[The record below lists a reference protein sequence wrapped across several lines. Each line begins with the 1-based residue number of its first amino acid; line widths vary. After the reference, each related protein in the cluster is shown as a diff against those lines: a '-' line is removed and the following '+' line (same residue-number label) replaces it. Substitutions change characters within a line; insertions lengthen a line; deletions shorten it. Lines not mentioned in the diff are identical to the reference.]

1 MKRLLLPLVL
11 MMVVQVAKAQS
22 GCDAISSLPYYND
35 FENEPHYS
43 IGGTSMWNAF
53 PGCWTRINDG
63 SSSAYYP
70 YITNER
76 ENVINGNKS
85 MSFQH
90 YSSSN
95 YARNEYAVL
104 PAVETDLL
112 GPMANLHISFY
123 AKGTVLSA
131 PFPMF
136 IVGVMDTPDDTS
148 TFVPIDTVYLTLN
161 ATLYSVSFANY
172 TGTGRYVAFRCPRI
186 PSQFGAFLDD
196 VYLTDQWCEPPANLS
211 AIASHNEVSLN
222 WEGNGGSSFTIVL
235 NNNTVTGVTDTFY
248 TFTGLTENTVYEYAV
263 ATECGGLNSP
273 WLRGSIRTECHPLT
287 YDDLPY
293 TEDFEAYSYGYHV
306 YDISP
311 CWHKGDSRPTYNNYP
326 YPVNCVVDNDTV
338 GLSMGSS
345 STAYEWAAL
354 QRVDDD
360 VQVENLELDFLI
372 VRSTQTNTI
381 SRLIVGVVSD
391 ILAFEQ
397 SGLQTFVPVDT
408 IDVSSEA
415 INSIHPVAV
424 RFENY
429 TGSGKYITFL
439 APQLSDSLPSST
451 YNSFI
456 IDNVVLKVANPC
468 PTPQHVRITHITHN
482 NVSATWDGVEADSCL
497 VLIGTPGADISTFTP
512 YYVQGNSGT
521 FYSLTPNTDYIL
533 MVQADCESGLSDPSY
548 PVRFHTLCSPLNTLP
563 FMEDFESVVGID
575 GNYSRVNNLPSCWLY
590 YNTGYPL
597 NVSGGPIVYTDNPYT
612 VYSDQSYV
620 YSGVNSML
628 FNGMNQYAIMP
639 LTDASTYPLSNLQVS
654 FWTKSLRVNTSGRTA
669 YVTVG
674 VMSDPRDTSTFVP
687 IRRVTISGSML
698 FERFTIGFANYDG
711 PHGHV
716 AFKSESSS
724 MFVFDDVVLEEIP
737 NRCPSISAIDTIVTA
752 SAARLTWDFNTEFGT
767 PTSFEV
773 SYRNVED
780 TTLTTV
786 VTTVPEVLLTGL
798 AADSSY
804 WVSVA
809 AECGGLNGGAD
820 TIVIR
825 TQELPCISWDTI
837 ARVVDTIVLGIPGT
851 ATSTMYPVYAGA
863 PFSIVQ
869 HLFLASEI
877 PATGPTT
884 ITGIGFDYAD
894 NQPYQL
900 GNCAIYLSH
909 NPNIDLSGVTN
920 PNLIGGGELV
930 FSGTLSF
937 TTEGWNYIPFN
948 QGTFEYDGTSNL
960 CVTITRSSGVA
971 VPSPRPFR
979 QESTPDRIMTRWAT
993 RPNNYVSYGMGT
1005 FDLDMRSNTRL
1016 ITGGQDVFC
1025 TGWATCIPPV
1035 TLVDTSVTGIVKLL
1049 WIPGYHEASWDVD
1062 YRLAN
1067 PADTGEWVNVAT
1079 ETTATEYLFS
1089 IADLE
1094 PGSIYEYRVTANCT
1108 DTLLSSSVTITTPCI
1123 PLSIPFH
1130 YGFEGL
1136 PVGGGSVPA
1145 DIHCWHHL
1153 NDVSFQHAHPVISS
1167 GAHTGNR
1174 GLGFGVSASTYFCNY
1189 QAIVLPP
1196 VDTSIDAINALYLNF
1211 WARSSTRN
1219 DDPVLIVGVMTN
1231 PNDINTFQTVDSVF
1245 IDPAIR
1251 VWDRYEVSFENY
1263 SGNGQYIAIRANRPS
1278 LADWTATIDDITIG
1292 YEPMCRRVDNIRFRD
1307 VTTDSATVYWTRGGS
1322 ETAWELSI
1330 GDSIYYITDTVFNI
1344 HGLEA
1349 DSVYTVSIRAI
1360 CGAGDTSSYWSS
1372 SFHTPCYLLSTL
1384 PLINDFENTP
1394 HYERPTTSYVE
1405 AFPTCWRR
1413 VNDIPSNN
1421 NTNGRPYNRHNGT
1434 SGIHGDNSMYWE
1446 LSYEYNNFFVVLP
1459 PVDKGAY
1466 NIRDLYLMFYARTM
1480 GSNESIGSYI
1490 IGVMDHDGDTANFV
1504 PIDTIT
1510 ITYTAA
1516 LYTVSFANY
1525 SGPGNYIAIRS
1536 QRSNYEHEQL
1546 LDDVVLTNQLCY
1558 PVAHLRASSTDT
1570 SVTLVWSPEGNNS
1583 FTAVLGNDTVRG
1595 ITDTFYTFHP
1605 LASNTLYNYAVAAEC
1620 TGFNGLFQTG
1630 SIQTECP
1637 PLTYDDL
1644 PFREDFESY
1653 AYGYEEDINPC
1664 WRRGSV
1670 PSRISSRPHATHT
1683 YIGEDTVGFN
1693 MSSGSN
1699 NYRWAALPR
1708 LDTSIDI
1715 TELEVNFLIERPG
1728 SGVSPIPYSRL
1739 IVGVAEDVTWFSG
1752 YLPAASMEHSVPSHA
1767 YTYSGFVPVDTVDLS
1782 DEPVASLHSVTVRF
1796 VNYTGS
1802 GRYIV
1807 FYTPSPGSDT
1817 LPSNGFDLDNIEL
1830 RLSRPCPTPEHV
1842 RVTHVTADSVFATWD
1857 CGLHPCGADGNANP
1871 DQWLVYVGAP
1881 GFDIG
1886 SVEPQIFY
1894 DNNAFIGGLNPN
1906 SDYELVVVASCGGSE
1921 GYSSYPEPFHT
1932 LCSPLAALPFVEDFE
1947 SVNGIPSYATY
1958 SPENTLPECWLYY
1971 NDCYGRGPWVHNDA
1985 TYAHG
1990 GTNAMRFHAPCS
2002 SSDQLAIMPLTDSTR
2017 YPVSSLQVSFWMRT
2031 AHFYYNSFIVVGVM
2045 SDPTDTATF
2054 VAVDTARIVSLSDYS
2069 HHIVRLNRYFGP
2081 HGHVAFMAP
2090 HDIPQTNRPYID
2102 DIVLDELPCAP
2113 AEELRA
2119 VYASL
2124 DSLTIAWSDTS
2135 RSSTLWHVEYDT
2147 VDFIPGTSNRSGA
2160 GGMVTVGCGEGEID
2174 SSMLVRH
2181 HTSLTLTGL
2190 DSGTVY
2196 HIYVYP
2202 SCFDSVVA
2210 RHVAAATLA
2219 MPPDSLP
2226 FSGGFSGDGSSGW
2239 NLING
2244 NQHNRWMVGNAT
2256 GHPGRSLYISDNG
2269 ASNNYSG
2276 SASTVF
2282 ASYALRFDTVGD
2294 YAYGFDW
2301 KCNGEVHFDYLR
2313 AAIVPAYTVL
2323 TPGHLSGFDE
2333 NEVPEGGI
2341 DLDNHNQLNLSTT
2354 WQNQSGTFHIAT
2366 PGNYLLVFMWH
2377 NNLGGYHQTPAA
2389 IDNII
2394 IEPSNGLLPRPFH
2407 IVSVVASNAEYG
2419 TVTGGGLY
2427 YRGDTATLTATPHE
2441 NYLFAQWN
2449 DGDTTNPRSL
2459 IVTGDTS
2466 LMAIFQQAVSID
2478 VAHLVDCKVYP
2489 NPTDGKVIVVTSDH
2503 LVAAYLTDMLGRR
2516 EDLKFTAAGNG
2527 DYFLDVTS
2535 CSPAVYLLTII
2546 TADGGRHTV
2555 RLLKN
2560 NGK

>member
-1 MKRLLLPLVL
+1 MKRILLSFVLVL
-11 MMVVQVAKAQS
+11 LTSLVTQAQS
-22 GCDAISSLPYYND
+22 GCETINSLPYYND

-63 SSSAYYP
+63 TSSAYYP
-70 YITNER
+70 YITNEI
-76 ENVINGNKS
+76 ENVINGSKS

-104 PAVETDLL
+104 PPVETNLL
-112 GPMANLHISFY
+112 GPIANLHISFY
-123 AKGTVLSA
+123 AKGSVLSA

-136 IVGVMDTPDDTS
+136 IVGVMGSPDDTS
-148 TFVPIDTVYLTLN
+148 SFVPVDTVFLTLN
-161 ATLYSVSFANY
+161 ASLYSVSFASY
-172 TGTGRYVAFRCPRI
+172 TDTGRYIAFRCPRI

-211 AIASHNEVSLN
+211 AIASHNKVSLS

-235 NNNTVTGVTDTFY
+235 NNNTVAGVTDTFY
-248 TFTGLTENTVYEYAV
+248 TFSGLTENTVYEYSV
-263 ATECGGLNSP
+263 AAECDGPTSP
-273 WLRGSIRTECHPLT
+273 WLRGSIRTECRPLG
-287 YDDLPY
+287 YVDLPY

-311 CWHKGDSRPTYNNYP
+311 CWRKGDSRPTVNYP

-345 STAYEWAAL
+345 STVYEWAAL
-354 QRVDDD
+354 QRVDDSVD
-360 VQVENLELDFLI
+360 VSNLELDFLI

-381 SRLIVGVVSD
+381 SRLVVGVVSD
-391 ILAFEQ
+391 ILALEQ

-408 IDVSSEA
+408 IDVSNAA

-424 RFENY
+424 RFANY

-439 APQLSDSLPSST
+439 APQLPDSLST
-451 YNSFI
+451 SISNSFI

-468 PTPQHVRITHITHN
+468 PTPQHVRVTHLSHN
-482 NVSATWDGVEADSCL
+482 SVSATWEGVDQADSNL

-512 YYVQGNSGT
+512 HYVHGNSITVNG
-521 FYSLTPNTDYIL
+521 LNPNTDYEL
-533 MVQADCESGLSDPSY
+533 LVEADCESGLSDPSY
-548 PVRFHTLCSPLNTLP
+548 PVRFHTLCAPLNSLP
-563 FMEDFESVVGID
+563 FTEDFEDVVGID
-575 GNYSRVNNLPSCWLY
+575 GNYSRVNNLPPCWLY

-612 VYSDQSYV
+612 VYADQSYV
-620 YSGVNSML
+620 YGGLNSML
-628 FNGMNQYAIMP
+628 FSGMNQYAIMP
-639 LTDASTYPLSNLQVS
+639 LTNAYTYPLSYLQVS
-654 FWTKSLRVNTSGRTA
+654 FWAKSLRVNNSPRVA

-674 VMSDPRDTSTFVP
+674 VMSDPTDTSTFVP

-716 AFKSESSS
+716 ALKSESSN
-724 MFVFDDVVLEEIP
+724 MFVVDDIVLEEIP
-737 NRCPSISAIDTIVTA
+737 NRCPSISAIHTIVTA
-752 SAARLTWDFNTEFGT
+752 SAARLTWDYNTEFGT
-767 PTSFEV
+767 PTSFEIN
-773 SYRNVED
+773 YRNVED

-786 VTTVPEVLLTGL
+786 VTYEPALLITGL
-798 AADSSY
+798 VPDSSY

-809 AECGGLNGGAD
+809 AECGGLNGEAD

-825 TQELPCISWDTI
+825 TQELPCISWDTA
-837 ARVVDTIVLGIPGT
+837 ARAVDTIVLGNPGT
-851 ATSTMYPVYAGA
+851 ETSAMYPVYAGA

-909 NPNIDLSGVTN
+909 SPNTDLSGVTN

-930 FSGTLSF
+930 FTGTLSF

-948 QGTFEYDGTSNL
+948 QGAFEYDGTSNL
-960 CVTITRSSGVA
+960 SVTITRSSGVA

-993 RPNNYVSYGMGT
+993 RPNNYVSYGLGT
-1005 FDLDMRSNTRL
+1005 FDLDKRSNTRL
-1016 ITGGQDVFC
+1016 ITGGQDVYC
-1025 TGWATCIPPV
+1025 TGRATCIPPV
-1035 TLVDTSVTGIVKLL
+1035 TLVDTSVTGIVRLL

-1062 YRLAN
+1062 YRLVN

-1079 ETTATEYLFS
+1079 ETTVTEHLFS

-1130 YGFEGL
+1130 YGFEGQ

-1145 DIHCWHHL
+1145 NIHCWHHL

-1174 GLGFGVSASTYFCNY
+1174 GLGFGVSVATQFCNY

-1196 VDTSIDAINALYLNF
+1196 VDTGIDAINALYLNF

-1231 PNDINTFQTVDSVF
+1231 PNDINTFQAVDSVF
-1245 IDPAIR
+1245 IDPAVR

-1263 SGNGQYIAIRANRPS
+1263 NGDGQYIAIRANRPS
-1278 LADWTATIDDITIG
+1278 LADWTATIDDITIS

-1322 ETAWELSI
+1322 ESAWELTI
-1330 GDSIYYITDTVFNI
+1330 GDSIYYLTDTLFNI

-1349 DSVYTVSIRAI
+1349 DTVYTVSIRAI
-1360 CGAGDTSSYWSS
+1360 CGVGDTSSYWSS

-1394 HYERPTTSYVE
+1394 YYSLHNTSYVE
-1405 AFPTCWRR
+1405 AFPDCWRR
-1413 VNDIPSNN
+1413 VNDLPSNN
-1421 NTNGRPYNRHNGT
+1421 SYNGRPYNRHNGT

-1446 LSYEYNNFFVVLP
+1446 LTTEYKNLYVVLP

-1466 NIRDLYLMFYARTM
+1466 NIHDLYLMFYARTL
-1480 GSNESIGSYI
+1480 SNSDIRGSYI

-1504 PIDTIT
+1504 AVDTIT
-1510 ITYTAA
+1510 PTFDAA

-1525 SGPGNYIAIRS
+1525 SGTGNYIAIRGS
-1536 QRSNYEHEQL
+1536 VPSYGRELL

-1558 PVAHLRASSTDT
+1558 PISHLRASCTDT
-1570 SVTLVWSPEGNNS
+1570 SVTLVWSPEGNSS

-1595 ITDTFYTFHP
+1595 ITDTFYTYHP

-1620 TGFNGLFQTG
+1620 IGFTGIFQTG
-1630 SIQTECP
+1630 SIKTECP
-1637 PLTYDDL
+1637 PLTMDDI
-1644 PFREDFESY
+1644 PYFEDFESY
-1653 AYGYEEDINPC
+1653 EYGYQNSISPC

-1670 PSRISSRPHATHT
+1670 PATASSIPHATHL
-1683 YIGEDTVGFN
+1683 YIGEDTVGLVF
-1693 MSSGSN
+1693 SSSSH

-1708 LDTSIDI
+1708 LDNSIDI
-1715 TELEVNFLIERPG
+1715 TQLELNFLIQRPG
-1728 SGVSPIPYSRL
+1728 SGYSPIPSTHL
-1739 IVGVAEDVTWFSG
+1739 IVGVAEDVTWYSG
-1752 YLPAASMEHSVPSHA
+1752 DLPAASMEITVPSYS
-1767 YTYSGFVPVDTVDLS
+1767 YTYSGLVPVDTIDLS
-1782 DEPVASLHSVTVRF
+1782 DEPVSSLHSISVRF
-1796 VNYTGS
+1796 ENYNGS

-1807 FYTPSPGSDT
+1807 FYTPSPESGM
-1817 LPSNGFDLDNIEL
+1817 PNNGFYLDNITL
-1830 RLSRPCPTPEHV
+1830 RMAVTCPTVQNV
-1842 RVTHVTADSVFATWD
+1842 RVTGTTADSVFATWS
-1857 CGLHPCGADGNANP
+1857 GTAGADS
-1871 DQWLVYVGAP
+1871 WMVYIGEP
-1881 GFDIG
+1881 GFEIG
-1886 SVEPQIFY
+1886 SVPPHVVN
-1894 DNNAFIGGLNPN
+1894 DTMARIGGLNPN
-1906 SDYELVVVASCGGSE
+1906 TDYEVIVVASCGGNE
-1921 GYSSYPEPFHT
+1921 GYPSYPEQFHT
-1932 LCSPLAALPFVEDFE
+1932 LCSPLTTLPFVEGFE
-1947 SVNGIPSYATY
+1947 SVEGIPSYSTY
-1958 SPENTLPECWLYY
+1958 SSENTLPECWLRH
-1971 NDCYGRGPWVHNDA
+1971 NTGWAGEYGGAPLVHNDS
-1985 TYAHG
+1985 TYAHSG
-1990 GTNAMRFHAPCS
+1990 SKAMRFHTANISPEC
-2002 SSDQLAIMPLTDSTR
+2002 SDQYAIMPLTDSTLF
-2017 YPVSSLQVSFWMRT
+2017 PVSSLQVSFWMRT

-2045 SDPTDTATF
+2045 SDPTDTNTF
-2054 VAVDTARIVSLSDYS
+2054 IAVDTARIASLSDYS
-2069 HHIVRLNRYFGP
+2069 HHTVRLNRYVGP
-2081 HGHVAFMAP
+2081 HGHVAFKAP
-2090 HDIPQTNRPYID
+2090 YHSPVNRPYID

-2113 AEELRA
+2113 AEELHA

-2124 DSLTIAWSDTS
+2124 DSLTVAWSDTS
-2135 RSSTLWHVEYDT
+2135 RNSTLWHIEYDT
-2147 VDFIPGTSNRSGA
+2147 VDFIPGTSSRSGA

-2190 DSGTVY
+2190 TSGTAY
-2196 HIYVYP
+2196 YIYVYP
-2202 SCFDSVVA
+2202 SCFDSVIA
-2210 RHVAAATLA
+2210 RCVVAATLSVA
-2219 MPPDSLP
+2219 PDTLP
-2226 FSGGFSGDGSSGW
+2226 CSGGFDGDNSDGW
-2239 NLING
+2239 TLING
-2244 NQHNRWMVGNAT
+2244 DQRNYWMIGSAT
-2256 GHPGRSLYISDNG
+2256 GHPGRSLYITDNG
-2269 ASNNYSG
+2269 SSNNYSG
-2276 SASTVF
+2276 QSSTVF
-2282 ASYALRFDTVGD
+2282 ATYTIRFDTVGD
-2294 YAYGFDW
+2294 YSYSFDW
-2301 KCNGEVHFDYLR
+2301 KCNGELHYDYFR
-2313 AAIVPAYTVL
+2313 VAIVPAYTVL
-2323 TPGHLSGFDE
+2323 TPGSQSGFDDVD
-2333 NEVPEGGI
+2333 VPEGGI
-2341 DLDNHNQLNLSTT
+2341 ALDNNNSLSQSTT
-2354 WQNQSGTFHIAT
+2354 WQNMSGTFHIAD

-2377 NNLGGYHQTPAA
+2377 NNLGGYHQAPAA
-2389 IDNII
+2389 VDNIV
-2394 IEPSNGLLPRPFH
+2394 IEPSGSLPPPPRH
-2407 IVSVVASNAEYG
+2407 VVAVTVNDAEYG

-2427 YRGDTATLTATPHE
+2427 NYGDTAILTATPYE
-2441 NYLFAQWN
+2441 DYLFTQWS

-2459 IVTGDTS
+2459 VVTGDTL
-2466 LMAIFQQAVSID
+2466 LMAIFQQREGID
-2478 VAHLVDCKVYP
+2478 VVGMEDCMVYP
-2489 NPTDGKVIVVTSDH
+2489 NPTNGKLTIVTADR

-2516 EDLKFTAAGNG
+2516 EEVPLSDTGNG
-2527 DYFLDVTS
+2527 GYSIDITS
-2535 CSPAVYLLTII
+2535 CPNAVYLLTIV
-2546 TADGGRHTV
+2546 TADGGQHTV
-2555 RLLKN
+2555 RLLKHN
-2560 NGK
+2560 NKK

>member
-1 MKRLLLPLVL
+1 MKRLLLPLFL
-11 MMVVQVAKAQS
+11 MMVAQVAKAQL
-22 GCDAISSLPYYND
+22 GCETISSLPYYND

-53 PGCWTRINDG
+53 PECWTRINDG
-63 SSSAYYP
+63 TSSAYYP

-76 ENVINGNKS
+76 ENVINGSKS

-90 YSSSN
+90 YG
-95 YARNEYAVL
+95 YANNEYAVL
-104 PAVETDLL
+104 PAVETNLL
-112 GPMANLHISFY
+112 GPISNLHISFY

-136 IVGVMDTPDDTS
+136 IVGVMDSPDDTS
-148 TFVPIDTVYLTLN
+148 TFVPVDTVYLTLN

-172 TGTGRYVAFRCPRI
+172 TDTGRYIAFRCPRI

-196 VYLTDQWCEPPANLS
+196 VYLTDQWCQPPANPTVT
-211 AIASHNEVSLN
+211 ASHNAVSLS

-235 NNNTVTGVTDTFY
+235 NSNIVAGVTDTFY
-248 TFTGLTENTVYEYAV
+248 TFSGLTENTEYEYAV
-263 ATECGGLNSP
+263 AAECGGETSP
-273 WLRGSIRTECHPLT
+273 WLRGSIRTECRPLSHV
-287 YDDLPY
+287 DLPY

-306 YDISP
+306 WDISP
-311 CWHKGDSRPTYNNYP
+311 CWRKGDSRPTVNYP

-354 QRVDDD
+354 PRVDDD
-360 VQVENLELDFLI
+360 VQVENLEFDFLI
-372 VRSTQTNTI
+372 IRSTQTNYI
-381 SRLIVGVVSD
+381 SRLVVGVVSD

-408 IDVSSEA
+408 IDVSNEA

-429 TGSGKYITFL
+429 SDSGKYITFL
-439 APQLSDSLPSST
+439 APQLPDSLPSST
-451 YNSFI
+451 NNSFI

-468 PTPQHVRITHITHN
+468 PSPQHVSITHTTHN
-482 NVSATWDGVEADSCL
+482 SVSVIWDGVVGSDSNL
-497 VLIGTPGADISTFTP
+497 VLIGTPGADISSFTLH
-512 YYVQGNSGT
+512 YVHGNSITVNGL
-521 FYSLTPNTDYIL
+521 SPNTEYEL
-533 MVQADCESGLSDPSY
+533 LVQADCREGLSDPSY
-548 PVRFHTLCSPLNTLP
+548 PVRFHTLCAPLATLP
-563 FMEDFESVVGID
+563 FMEDFESVNGID
-575 GNYSRVNNLPSCWLY
+575 GTYSRVNNLPPCWLY

-620 YSGVNSML
+620 YSGANSML

-639 LTDASTYPLSNLQVS
+639 LTDASAHPLSSLQVS
-654 FWTKSLRVNTSGRTA
+654 FWTKSLRVNNSGRTA

-674 VMSDPRDTSTFVP
+674 VMSDPSDTSTFVP
-687 IRRVTISGSML
+687 IRNVTVSGAML
-698 FERFTIGFANYDG
+698 FERFTIGFANYEG

-716 AFKSESSS
+716 ALKSESSN
-724 MFVFDDVVLEEIP
+724 MFVVDDIVLEEIP
-737 NRCPSISAIDTIVTA
+737 NRCPPISAIHTIATA
-752 SAARLTWDFNTEFGT
+752 SAARLTWEFNTEFGT

-773 SYRNVED
+773 NYRNVED
-780 TTLTTV
+780 TFLTTV
-786 VTTVPEVLLTGL
+786 VTYEPEMLLTGL
-798 AADSSY
+798 APDSSY
-804 WVSVA
+804 WLSVT
-809 AECGGLNGGAD
+809 AECGGLNGDAD
-820 TIVIR
+820 TIVFR
-825 TQELPCISWDTI
+825 TQGLPCSSWDTI
-837 ARVVDTIVLGIPGT
+837 ARSADTLVLGNPGT
-851 ATSTMYPVYAGA
+851 ATNTQYPVCANA

-884 ITGIGFDYAD
+884 LTGIGFDYAD
-894 NQPYQL
+894 NQPYQI
-900 GNCAIYLSH
+900 GNCEIYLYHS
-909 NPNIDLSGVTN
+909 PSTDLSNVTN
-920 PNLIGGGELV
+920 PNLIVMGQPV
-930 FSGTLSF
+930 FTGTLGF

-948 QGTFEYDGTSNL
+948 QGTFEYDGISNL
-960 CVTITRSSGVA
+960 CVVITKNNGVA
-971 VPSPRPFR
+971 IPTPRSFR
-979 QESTPDRIMTRWAT
+979 QENTPDRIVTRWAG
-993 RPNNYVSYGMGT
+993 RPNSNVSYSLGT
-1005 FDLDMRSNTRL
+1005 TNLNMRSNTRL
-1016 ITGGQDVFC
+1016 ITGGQDIYC
-1025 TGWATCIPPV
+1025 TGRATCIPPV
-1035 TLVDTSVTGIVKLL
+1035 TLVDTSVAGIVRLL
-1049 WIPGYHEASWDVD
+1049 WIPGYHETSWDVD
-1062 YRLAN
+1062 YRLVN
-1067 PADTGEWVNVAT
+1067 PTDTGEWVNVAT
-1079 ETTATEYLFS
+1079 ETTATEHLFS
-1089 IADLE
+1089 VADLE
-1094 PGSIYEYRVTANCT
+1094 PGSIYELRVTANCT
-1108 DTLLSSSVTITTPCI
+1108 DTLLSSSVTVTTPCI

-1136 PVGGGSVPA
+1136 PTGSNTVPA
-1145 DIHCWHHL
+1145 NIHCWHHL
-1153 NDVSFQHAHPVISS
+1153 NDATTYNGHPVISS

-1174 GLGFGVSASTYFCNY
+1174 GLGFGVSASMYYCNY

-1196 VDTSIDAINALYLNF
+1196 VDVSIDAINALYLNF
-1211 WARSSTRN
+1211 WAKSSTRN

-1231 PNDINTFQTVDSVF
+1231 PNDINTFQAVDSVF

-1263 SGNGQYIAIRANRPS
+1263 NGDGQYIAIRANRPS

-1292 YEPMCRRVDNIRFRD
+1292 YEPMCRRVGNIRFRD

-1322 ETAWELSI
+1322 ETAWELTI
-1330 GDSIYYITDTVFNI
+1330 GDSIYYLTDTVFNI

-1349 DSVYTVSIRAI
+1349 DTVYTVSIRAI

-1372 SFHTPCYLLSTL
+1372 SFHTPCYLLSNL

-1394 HYERPTTSYVE
+1394 YYSLHTTSYVE
-1405 AFPTCWRR
+1405 AFPTCWKR
-1413 VNDIPSNN
+1413 VNDLPSNN
-1421 NTNGRPYNRHNGT
+1421 SYNGRPYNRHNGT

-1446 LSYEYNNFFVVLP
+1446 LTTEYKNLYVVLP

-1466 NIRDLYLMFYARTM
+1466 NIRDLYLMFYARTL
-1480 GSNESIGSYI
+1480 SNSDIRGSYI
-1490 IGVMDHDGDTANFV
+1490 IGVMDHDGDTANFIPV
-1504 PIDTIT
+1504 DTVTPTID
-1510 ITYTAA
+1510 AA
-1516 LYTVSFANY
+1516 LYTVSFACYN
-1525 SGPGNYIAIRS
+1525 GTGNYVAIRGS
-1536 QRSNYEHEQL
+1536 IPSYGRELL

-1558 PVAHLRASSTDT
+1558 PVAHLRASCTDT

-1605 LASNTLYNYAVAAEC
+1605 LANNTLYNYAVAAEC
-1620 TGFNGLFQTG
+1620 TGLSSVFQTG
-1630 SIQTECP
+1630 SIQTECL

-1653 AYGYEEDINPC
+1653 EYGYEEDINPC

-1715 TELEVNFLIERPG
+1715 TGLEVNFLIERPG
-1728 SGVSPIPYSRL
+1728 SGVSPIPSSRL

-1752 YLPAASMEHSVPSHA
+1752 YLPAASMEFSTPSHA

-1796 VNYTGS
+1796 VNYMGS

-1842 RVTHVTADSVFATWD
+1842 RVTHVTDDSVFATWD
-1857 CGLHPCGADGNANP
+1857 CGLHPCGAYGNANP
-1871 DQWLVYVGAP
+1871 DQWLVFVGAP

-1894 DNNAFIGGLNPN
+1894 DNSASIGGLDPN
-1906 SDYELVVVASCGGSE
+1906 RDYELVVIAICGGSE
-1921 GYSSYPEPFHT
+1921 GYPSYPAPFHT
-1932 LCSPLAALPFVEDFE
+1932 LCGPLAALPFMEDFE
-1947 SVNGIPSYATY
+1947 SIEGIPSYDTY
-1958 SPENTLPECWLYY
+1958 SPENTLPDCWLYY
-1971 NDCYGRGPWVHNDA
+1971 NTCYGGGPWVHNDS

-1990 GTNAMRFHAPCS
+1990 GTNALRFQAPCP
-2002 SSDQLAIMPLTDSTR
+2002 SSDQLAIMPLTDSALF
-2017 YPVSSLQVSFWMRT
+2017 PVSSLQVSFWMRT
-2031 AHFYYNSFIVVGVM
+2031 AHFYYNSFIVVGVI

-2069 HHIVRLNRYFGP
+2069 HHTVRLNRYSGH

-2090 HDIPQTNRPYID
+2090 HDIPQSNRPYID

-2113 AEELRA
+2113 AEELHA

-2124 DSLTIAWSDTS
+2124 DSLIVAWSDTS

-2147 VDFIPGTSNRSGA
+2147 IDFIPGTSDRSGA
-2160 GGMVTVGCGEGEID
+2160 GGLVMVGCGEGQID
-2174 SSMLVRH
+2174 SSSLVRH
-2181 HTSLTLTGL
+2181 HSSLTLTGL
-2190 DSGTVY
+2190 ASGTVY

-2210 RHVAAATLA
+2210 RHLAASTLHSS
-2219 MPPDSLP
+2219 PHTLP
-2226 FSGGFSGDGSSGW
+2226 FSGGFDDDNSDGWTLTG
-2239 NLING
+2239 N
-2244 NQHNRWMVGNAT
+2244 NQHNRWVIGEAT

-2269 ASNNYSG
+2269 IHNNYSG
-2276 SASTVF
+2276 QASTVF
-2282 ASYALRFDTVGD
+2282 ATRALRFDSVGD
-2294 YAYGFDW
+2294 YLYSFDW
-2301 KCNGEVHFDYLR
+2301 RCNGEMHYDYLR
-2313 AAIVPAYTVL
+2313 AAIVPAYMVL
-2323 TPGHLSGFDE
+2323 TAGDLCGFDGI
-2333 NEVPEGGI
+2333 EVPEGGI
-2341 DLDNHNQLNLSTT
+2341 ALDNQSYLNQSTT
-2354 WQNQSGTFHIAT
+2354 WQNLAGSFHITT
-2366 PGNYLLVFMWH
+2366 PGNYLLVFLWH
-2377 NNLGGYHQTPAA
+2377 NNLGGYYQTPAA
-2389 IDNII
+2389 VDNINI
-2394 IEPSNGLLPRPFH
+2394 MLGGGALPPPSH
-2407 IVSVVASNAEYG
+2407 IVTVSVNNAEYG

-2427 YRGDTATLTATPHE
+2427 NHGDTATLVAMPRTGH
-2441 NYLFAQWN
+2441 LFSQWD
-2449 DGDTTNPRSL
+2449 DGDTTNPRNVV
-2459 IVTGDTS
+2459 VTSDTS
-2466 LMAIFQQAVSID
+2466 LTAIFLPVEGIGVVS
-2478 VAHLVDCKVYP
+2478 VDNWRIYP
-2489 NPTDGKVIVVTSDH
+2489 NPTSGELTVDAGTP
-2503 LVAAYLTDMLGRR
+2503 LAATHLTDMLGRR
-2516 EDLKFTAAGNG
+2516 QELTPTAVGAGV
-2527 DYFLDVTS
+2527 YSLDISTYP
-2535 CSPAVYLLTII
+2535 PATYLLTLI
-2546 TADGGRHTV
+2546 ASDGSEHTL
-2555 RLLKN
+2555 RLLK
-2560 NGK
+2560 K

>member
-63 SSSAYYP
+63 TTSAYYP

-76 ENVINGNKS
+76 ENVINGSKS

-90 YSSSN
+90 YG
-95 YARNEYAVL
+95 YANNEYAVL
-104 PAVETDLL
+104 PPVDSNLFSS
-112 GPMANLHISFY
+112 MADLHISFY

-196 VYLTDQWCEPPANLS
+196 VCLTNQWCQPPANLT
-211 AIASHNEVSLN
+211 ATASHNEVSLS
-222 WEGNGGSSFTIVL
+222 WEGNGASSFTIVM

-248 TFTGLTENTVYEYAV
+248 TFLGLTENTVYNFTV
-263 ATECGGLNSP
+263 AGECGGLNSP
-273 WLRGSIRTECHPLT
+273 WLRGSIRTECHPFS

-311 CWHKGDSRPTYNNYP
+311 CWHKGDSRLTYNNYP
-326 YPVNCVVDNDTV
+326 YPTNCVVDNDTV

-360 VQVENLELDFLI
+360 VQIENLELDFLI
-372 VRSTQTNTI
+372 IRSTQTNTL

-397 SGLQTFVPVDT
+397 SGLQTFDPIDT
-408 IDVSSEA
+408 IDVSNET

-439 APQLSDSLPSST
+439 APQLPDLPSST
-451 YNSFI
+451 NNSFI

-468 PTPQHVRITHITHN
+468 PTPQHVSITHTTHN
-482 NVSATWDGVEADSCL
+482 SVSAAWDGVDGSDSSL
-497 VLIGTPGADISTFTP
+497 VLVGTPGSDIGRFTP
-512 YYVQGNSGT
+512 HYAYGNSITVNG
-521 FYSLTPNTDYIL
+521 LNPNTDYIL
-533 MVQADCESGLSDPSY
+533 MAQADCGNGLSDPSY

-620 YSGVNSML
+620 HGGLNSML
-628 FNGMNQYAIMP
+628 FSGMNQYAIMP
-639 LTDASTYPLSNLQVS
+639 LTDASTYPLSSLQVS
-654 FWTKSLRVNTSGRTA
+654 FWTKSLRVNNSGRTA

-674 VMSDPRDTSTFVP
+674 VMSDPSDTSTFVP

-716 AFKSESSS
+716 AFKSESSA

-737 NRCPSISAIDTIVTA
+737 NRCPPISAIHTIVTA

-786 VTTVPEVLLTGL
+786 VTYEPEFLITGL
-798 AADSSY
+798 APDSSY
-804 WVSVA
+804 WVSVS

-825 TQELPCISWDTI
+825 TQELPCIRWDST

-909 NPNIDLSGVTN
+909 SPNIDLSGVTN
-920 PNLIGGGELV
+920 PNLIVSGQPV

-948 QGTFEYDGTSNL
+948 EGTFEYDGVSNL
-960 CVTITRSSGVA
+960 SVTITRSSGVA

-993 RPNNYVSYGMGT
+993 RPNNYVSYGLGT

-1016 ITGGQDVFC
+1016 ITGGQDVYC
-1025 TGWATCIPPV
+1025 TERATCIPPI
-1035 TLVDTSVTGIVKLL
+1035 TLVDTSVTGIVRLL
-1049 WIPGYHEASWDVD
+1049 WIPGYREASWDVD

-1079 ETTATEYLFS
+1079 ETTATEHLFS

-1145 DIHCWHHL
+1145 NIHCWHHL

-1174 GLGFGVSASTYFCNY
+1174 GLGFGVSVATQFCNY

-1231 PNDINTFQTVDSVF
+1231 PNDINTFQAVDSVF

-1263 SGNGQYIAIRANRPS
+1263 NGNGQYIAIRANRPS
-1278 LADWTATIDDITIG
+1278 LADWTATIDDITIS
-1292 YEPMCRRVDNIRFRD
+1292 YAPMCRRVGNIRFRD

-1322 ETAWELSI
+1322 ETAWELTI
-1330 GDSIYYITDTVFNI
+1330 GDSIYYPTDTLFNI

-1349 DSVYTVSIRAI
+1349 DTVYTVSIRAI

-1372 SFHTPCYLLSTL
+1372 SFHTPCYLLSNL

-1394 HYERPTTSYVE
+1394 YYSLHNTSYVE
-1405 AFPTCWRR
+1405 AFPDCWRR

-1434 SGIHGDNSMYWE
+1434 HGIHGDNSMYWE

-1480 GSNESIGSYI
+1480 GSSETRGSYI

-1504 PIDTIT
+1504 PVDTIT
-1510 ITYTAA
+1510 ATYTSA

-1536 QRSNYEHEQL
+1536 QRSNYAHEQL
-1546 LDDVVLTNQLCY
+1546 IDDIVLTNQLCY
-1558 PVAHLRASSTDT
+1558 PVSHLRASCTDT

-1605 LASNTLYNYAVAAEC
+1605 LANTTLYNYAVAAEC

-1637 PLTYDDL
+1637 PLTYGDL

-1653 AYGYEEDINPC
+1653 EYGYEEDINPC

-1708 LDTSIDI
+1708 LDSTIDI

-1752 YLPAASMEHSVPSHA
+1752 YLPAASMEVSAPSHA

-1830 RLSRPCPTPEHV
+1830 RLSRSCPTPEHV

-1881 GFDIG
+1881 GFDFG
-1886 SVEPQIFY
+1886 SVTPHIFY
-1894 DNNAFIGGLNPN
+1894 DNHAAIGGLDPN
-1906 SDYELVVVASCGGSE
+1906 RDYELVVVASCGGSD

-1932 LCSPLAALPFVEDFE
+1932 LCGPLAALPFVEDFE
-1947 SVNGIPSYATY
+1947 SVEGIPSYDTY

-1971 NDCYGRGPWVHNDA
+1971 NTCYGRGPWVHNDI

-1990 GTNAMRFHAPCS
+1990 GTNAMRFQAPCP
-2002 SSDQLAIMPLTDSTR
+2002 SSDQLAIMPLTDSTL

-2054 VAVDTARIVSLSDYS
+2054 VAVDTARIASLGDYS

-2090 HDIPQTNRPYID
+2090 RDIPQTNRPYID

-2113 AEELRA
+2113 ADEFHA

-2124 DSLTIAWSDTS
+2124 DSLTVAWSDTS
-2135 RSSTLWHVEYDT
+2135 RSSTLWHIEYDT
-2147 VDFIPGTSNRSGA
+2147 VDFIPGTSDRSGA
-2160 GGMVTVGCGEGEID
+2160 GGRVTVGCGEGEID

-2181 HTSLTLTGL
+2181 HTTLTLTGL
-2190 DSGTVY
+2190 APGTVY
-2196 HIYVYP
+2196 YIYIYP
-2202 SCFDSVVA
+2202 NCFDSVVA
-2210 RHVAAATLA
+2210 QRVVAATLSA
-2219 MPPDSLP
+2219 APHTLP
-2226 FSGGFSGDGSSGW
+2226 YAGGFDDGSSDGW
-2239 NLING
+2239 TLFNG
-2244 NQHNRWMVGNAT
+2244 DQHNHWMIGSAT
-2256 GHPGRSLYISDNG
+2256 GHPSRSLYITDNG

-2282 ASYALRFDTVGD
+2282 ATYALRFDTVGD
-2294 YAYGFDW
+2294 YVYGFDW
-2301 KCNGEVHFDYLR
+2301 KCNGEVRYDYLR
-2313 AAIVPAYTVL
+2313 AAIVPAYTAL
-2323 TPGHLSGFDE
+2323 TLGHLSGFDE

-2341 DLDNHNQLNLSTT
+2341 DLDNHNQLNLCTT

-2466 LMAIFQQAVSID
+2466 LMAIFQQAESID

-2527 DYFLDVTS
+2527 DCLLDVTS

>member
-1 MKRLLLPLVL
+1 MKRLLLPLFL
-11 MMVVQVAKAQS
+11 MMVAQVAKAQL
-22 GCDAISSLPYYND
+22 GCETISSLPYYND

-53 PGCWTRINDG
+53 PECWTRINDG
-63 SSSAYYP
+63 TSSAYYP

-76 ENVINGNKS
+76 ENVINGSKS

-90 YSSSN
+90 YG
-95 YARNEYAVL
+95 YANNEYAVL
-104 PAVETDLL
+104 PAVETNLL
-112 GPMANLHISFY
+112 GPISNLHISFY

-136 IVGVMDTPDDTS
+136 IVGVMDSPDDTS
-148 TFVPIDTVYLTLN
+148 TFVPVDTVYLTLN

-172 TGTGRYVAFRCPRI
+172 TDTGRYIAFRCPRI

-196 VYLTDQWCEPPANLS
+196 VYLTNQWCQPPANPTVT
-211 AIASHNEVSLN
+211 ASHNAVSLS

-235 NNNTVTGVTDTFY
+235 NSNIVAGVTDTFY
-248 TFTGLTENTVYEYAV
+248 TFSGLTENTEYEYAV
-263 ATECGGLNSP
+263 AAECGGETSP
-273 WLRGSIRTECHPLT
+273 WLRGSIRTECRPLS
-287 YDDLPY
+287 YVDLPY

-306 YDISP
+306 WDISP
-311 CWHKGDSRPTYNNYP
+311 CWRKGDSRPTVNYP

-354 QRVDDD
+354 PRVDDD
-360 VQVENLELDFLI
+360 VQVENLEFDFLI
-372 VRSTQTNTI
+372 IRSTQTNYI
-381 SRLIVGVVSD
+381 SRLVVGVVSD

-408 IDVSSEA
+408 IDVSNEA

-429 TGSGKYITFL
+429 SDSGKYITFL
-439 APQLSDSLPSST
+439 APQLPDSLPSST
-451 YNSFI
+451 NNSFI

-468 PTPQHVRITHITHN
+468 PSPQHVSITHTTHN
-482 NVSATWDGVEADSCL
+482 SVSVIWDGVVGSDSNL
-497 VLIGTPGADISTFTP
+497 VLIGTPGADISSFTLH
-512 YYVQGNSGT
+512 YVHGNSITVNGL
-521 FYSLTPNTDYIL
+521 SPNTEYEL
-533 MVQADCESGLSDPSY
+533 LVQADCREGLSDPSY
-548 PVRFHTLCSPLNTLP
+548 PVRFHTLCAPLATLP
-563 FMEDFESVVGID
+563 FMEDFESVNGID
-575 GNYSRVNNLPSCWLY
+575 GTYSRVNNLPPCWLY

-620 YSGVNSML
+620 YSGANSML

-639 LTDASTYPLSNLQVS
+639 LTDASAHPLSSLQVS
-654 FWTKSLRVNTSGRTA
+654 FWTKSLRVNNSGRTA

-674 VMSDPRDTSTFVP
+674 VMSDPSDTSTFVP
-687 IRRVTISGSML
+687 IRNVTVSGAML
-698 FERFTIGFANYDG
+698 FERFTIGFANYEG

-716 AFKSESSS
+716 ALKSESSN
-724 MFVFDDVVLEEIP
+724 MFVVDDIILEEIP
-737 NRCPSISAIDTIVTA
+737 NRCPPISAIHTIATA
-752 SAARLTWDFNTEFGT
+752 SAARLTWEFNTEFGT

-773 SYRNVED
+773 NYRNVED
-780 TTLTTV
+780 TFLTTV
-786 VTTVPEVLLTGL
+786 VTYEPEMLLTGL
-798 AADSSY
+798 APDSSY
-804 WVSVA
+804 WLSVT
-809 AECGGLNGGAD
+809 AECGGLNGDAD
-820 TIVIR
+820 TIVFR
-825 TQELPCISWDTI
+825 TQGLPCSSWDTI
-837 ARVVDTIVLGIPGT
+837 ARSADTLVLGNPGT
-851 ATSTMYPVYAGA
+851 ATNTQYPVCANA

-884 ITGIGFDYAD
+884 LTGIGFDYAD
-894 NQPYQL
+894 NQPYQI
-900 GNCAIYLSH
+900 GNCEIYLYHS
-909 NPNIDLSGVTN
+909 PSTDLSNVTN
-920 PNLIGGGELV
+920 PNLIVMGQPV
-930 FSGTLSF
+930 FTGTLGF

-948 QGTFEYDGTSNL
+948 QGTFEYDGISNL
-960 CVTITRSSGVA
+960 CVVITKNNGVA
-971 VPSPRPFR
+971 IPTPRSFR
-979 QESTPDRIMTRWAT
+979 QENTPDRIVTRWAG
-993 RPNNYVSYGMGT
+993 RPNRNVSYSLGT
-1005 FDLDMRSNTRL
+1005 TNLNMRSNTRL
-1016 ITGGQDVFC
+1016 ITGGQDIYC
-1025 TGWATCIPPV
+1025 TGRATCIPPV
-1035 TLVDTSVTGIVKLL
+1035 TLVDTSVAGIVRLL
-1049 WIPGYHEASWDVD
+1049 WIPGYHETSWDVD
-1062 YRLAN
+1062 YRLVN
-1067 PADTGEWVNVAT
+1067 PTDTGEWVNVAT
-1079 ETTATEYLFS
+1079 ETTATEHLFS
-1089 IADLE
+1089 VADLE
-1094 PGSIYEYRVTANCT
+1094 PGSIYELRVTANCT
-1108 DTLLSSSVTITTPCI
+1108 DTLLSSSVTVTTPCI

-1136 PVGGGSVPA
+1136 PTGSNTVPA
-1145 DIHCWHHL
+1145 NIHCWHHL
-1153 NDVSFQHAHPVISS
+1153 NDATTYNGHPVISS

-1174 GLGFGVSASTYFCNY
+1174 GLGFGVSASMYYCNY

-1196 VDTSIDAINALYLNF
+1196 VDVSIDAINALYLNF
-1211 WARSSTRN
+1211 WAKSSTRN

-1231 PNDINTFQTVDSVF
+1231 PNDINTFQAVDSVF

-1263 SGNGQYIAIRANRPS
+1263 NGDGQYIAIRANRPS

-1292 YEPMCRRVDNIRFRD
+1292 YEPMCRRVGNIRFRD

-1322 ETAWELSI
+1322 ETAWELTI
-1330 GDSIYYITDTVFNI
+1330 GDSIYYLTDTVFNI

-1349 DSVYTVSIRAI
+1349 DTVYTVSIRAI

-1372 SFHTPCYLLSTL
+1372 SFHTPCYLLSNL

-1394 HYERPTTSYVE
+1394 YYSLHTTSYVE
-1405 AFPTCWRR
+1405 AFPTCWKR
-1413 VNDIPSNN
+1413 VNDLPSNN
-1421 NTNGRPYNRHNGT
+1421 SYNGRPYNRHNGT

-1446 LSYEYNNFFVVLP
+1446 LTTEYKNLYVVLP

-1466 NIRDLYLMFYARTM
+1466 NIRDLYLMFYARTL
-1480 GSNESIGSYI
+1480 SNSDIRGSYI
-1490 IGVMDHDGDTANFV
+1490 IGVMDHDGDTANFIPV
-1504 PIDTIT
+1504 DTVTPTID
-1510 ITYTAA
+1510 AA
-1516 LYTVSFANY
+1516 LYTVSFACYN
-1525 SGPGNYIAIRS
+1525 GTGNYVAIRGS
-1536 QRSNYEHEQL
+1536 IPSYGRELL

-1558 PVAHLRASSTDT
+1558 PVAHLRASCTDT

-1605 LASNTLYNYAVAAEC
+1605 LANNTLYNYAVAAEC
-1620 TGFNGLFQTG
+1620 TGLSSVFQTG

-1653 AYGYEEDINPC
+1653 EYGYEEDINPC

-1715 TELEVNFLIERPG
+1715 TGLEVNFLIERPG
-1728 SGVSPIPYSRL
+1728 SGVSPIPSSRL

-1752 YLPAASMEHSVPSHA
+1752 YLPAASMEFSTPSHA

-1842 RVTHVTADSVFATWD
+1842 RVTHVTDDSVFATWD
-1857 CGLHPCGADGNANP
+1857 CGLHPCGAYGNANP

-1886 SVEPQIFY
+1886 SVAPLVFY

-1906 SDYELVVVASCGGSE
+1906 SDYELVVVASCGGAE
-1921 GYSSYPEPFHT
+1921 GYSSYPVSFHT
-1932 LCSPLAALPFVEDFE
+1932 LCGPLVTLPFVEDFE
-1947 SVNGIPSYATY
+1947 SVRGIPSYDTH
-1958 SPENTLPECWLYY
+1958 SPENTLPDCWLYY
-1971 NDCYGRGPWVHNDA
+1971 NTCYGGGPWVHNDS
-1985 TYAHG
+1985 TYVHG
-1990 GTNAMRFHAPCS
+1990 GTNALRFHAPCP
-2002 SSDQLAIMPLTDSTR
+2002 SSDQLAIMPLTDSTL

-2054 VAVDTARIVSLSDYS
+2054 VAVDTARIVSLNGYS
-2069 HHIVRLNRYFGP
+2069 RHTVRLDRYFGP

-2090 HDIPQTNRPYID
+2090 HDIPQSNRPYID

-2113 AEELRA
+2113 ADNLHA

-2147 VDFIPGTSNRSGA
+2147 IDFIPGTSDRSGA
-2160 GGMVTVGCGEGEID
+2160 GGLVMVGCGEGQID
-2174 SSMLVRH
+2174 SSSLVRH
-2181 HTSLTLTGL
+2181 HSSLTLTGL
-2190 DSGTVY
+2190 ASGTVY

-2210 RHVAAATLA
+2210 RHLAASTLHSS
-2219 MPPDSLP
+2219 PHTLP
-2226 FSGGFSGDGSSGW
+2226 FSGGFDDDNSDGWTLTG
-2239 NLING
+2239 N
-2244 NQHNRWMVGNAT
+2244 NQHNRWVIGEAT

-2269 ASNNYSG
+2269 IHNNYSG
-2276 SASTVF
+2276 QASTVF
-2282 ASYALRFDTVGD
+2282 ATRALRFDSVGD
-2294 YAYGFDW
+2294 YLYSFDW
-2301 KCNGEVHFDYLR
+2301 RCNGEMHYDYLR
-2313 AAIVPAYTVL
+2313 AAIVPAYMVL
-2323 TPGHLSGFDE
+2323 TAGDLCGFDGI
-2333 NEVPEGGI
+2333 EVPEGGI
-2341 DLDNHNQLNLSTT
+2341 ALDNQSYLNQSTT
-2354 WQNQSGTFHIAT
+2354 WQNLAGSFHITT
-2366 PGNYLLVFMWH
+2366 PGNYLLVFLWH
-2377 NNLGGYHQTPAA
+2377 NNLGGYYQTPAA
-2389 IDNII
+2389 VDNINI
-2394 IEPSNGLLPRPFH
+2394 MLGGGALPPPSH
-2407 IVSVVASNAEYG
+2407 IVTVSVNNAEYG

-2427 YRGDTATLTATPHE
+2427 NHGDTATLVAMPRTGH
-2441 NYLFAQWN
+2441 LFSQWD
-2449 DGDTTNPRSL
+2449 DGDTTNPRNVV
-2459 IVTGDTS
+2459 VTSDTS
-2466 LMAIFQQAVSID
+2466 LTAIFLPVEGIGVVS
-2478 VAHLVDCKVYP
+2478 VDNWRIYP
-2489 NPTDGKVIVVTSDH
+2489 NPTSGELTVDAGTP
-2503 LVAAYLTDMLGRR
+2503 LAATHLTDMLGRR
-2516 EDLKFTAAGNG
+2516 QELTPTAVGAGV
-2527 DYFLDVTS
+2527 YSLDISTYP
-2535 CSPAVYLLTII
+2535 PATYLLTLI
-2546 TADGGRHTV
+2546 ASDGSEHTL
-2555 RLLKN
+2555 RLLK
-2560 NGK
+2560 K

>member
-1 MKRLLLPLVL
+1 MKRLLLPLFL
-11 MMVVQVAKAQS
+11 MMVAQVAKAQL
-22 GCDAISSLPYYND
+22 GCETISSLPYYND

-53 PGCWTRINDG
+53 PECWTRINDG
-63 SSSAYYP
+63 TSSAYYP

-76 ENVINGNKS
+76 ENVINGSKS

-90 YSSSN
+90 YG
-95 YARNEYAVL
+95 YANNEYAVL
-104 PAVETDLL
+104 PAVETNLL
-112 GPMANLHISFY
+112 GPISNLHISFY

-136 IVGVMDTPDDTS
+136 IVGVMDSPDDTS
-148 TFVPIDTVYLTLN
+148 TFVPVDTVYLTLN

-172 TGTGRYVAFRCPRI
+172 TDTGRYIAFRCPRI

-196 VYLTDQWCEPPANLS
+196 VYLTDQWCQPPANPTVT
-211 AIASHNEVSLN
+211 ASHNAVSLS

-235 NNNTVTGVTDTFY
+235 NSNIVAGVTDTFY
-248 TFTGLTENTVYEYAV
+248 TFSGLTENTEYEYAV
-263 ATECGGLNSP
+263 AAECGGETSP
-273 WLRGSIRTECHPLT
+273 WLRGSIRTECRPLSHV
-287 YDDLPY
+287 DLPY

-306 YDISP
+306 WDISP
-311 CWHKGDSRPTYNNYP
+311 CWRKGDSRPTVNYP

-354 QRVDDD
+354 PRVDDD
-360 VQVENLELDFLI
+360 VQVENLEFDFLI
-372 VRSTQTNTI
+372 IRSTQTNYI
-381 SRLIVGVVSD
+381 SRLVVGVVSD

-408 IDVSSEA
+408 IDVSNEA

-429 TGSGKYITFL
+429 SDSGKYITFL
-439 APQLSDSLPSST
+439 APQLPDSLPSST
-451 YNSFI
+451 NNSFI

-468 PTPQHVRITHITHN
+468 PSPQHVSITHTTHN
-482 NVSATWDGVEADSCL
+482 SVSVIWDGVVGSDSNL
-497 VLIGTPGADISTFTP
+497 VLIGTPGADISSFTLH
-512 YYVQGNSGT
+512 YVHGNSITVNGL
-521 FYSLTPNTDYIL
+521 SPNTEYEL
-533 MVQADCESGLSDPSY
+533 LVQADCREGLSDPSY
-548 PVRFHTLCSPLNTLP
+548 PVRFHTLCAPLATLP
-563 FMEDFESVVGID
+563 FMEDFESVNGID
-575 GNYSRVNNLPSCWLY
+575 GTYSRVNNLPPCWLY

-620 YSGVNSML
+620 YSGANSML

-639 LTDASTYPLSNLQVS
+639 LTDASAHPLSSLQVS
-654 FWTKSLRVNTSGRTA
+654 FWTKSLRVNNSGRTA

-674 VMSDPRDTSTFVP
+674 VMSDPSDTSTFVP
-687 IRRVTISGSML
+687 IRNVTVSGAML
-698 FERFTIGFANYDG
+698 FERFTIGFANYEG

-716 AFKSESSS
+716 ALKSESSN
-724 MFVFDDVVLEEIP
+724 MFVVDDIILEEIP
-737 NRCPSISAIDTIVTA
+737 NRCPPISAIHTIATA
-752 SAARLTWDFNTEFGT
+752 SAARLTWEFNTEFGT

-773 SYRNVED
+773 NYRNVED
-780 TTLTTV
+780 TFLTTV
-786 VTTVPEVLLTGL
+786 VTYEPEMLLTGL
-798 AADSSY
+798 APDSSY
-804 WVSVA
+804 WLSVT
-809 AECGGLNGGAD
+809 AECGGLNGDAD
-820 TIVIR
+820 TIVFR
-825 TQELPCISWDTI
+825 TQGLPCSSWDTI
-837 ARVVDTIVLGIPGT
+837 ARSADTLVLGNPGT
-851 ATSTMYPVYAGA
+851 ATNTQYPVCANA

-884 ITGIGFDYAD
+884 LTGIGFDYAD
-894 NQPYQL
+894 NQPYQI
-900 GNCAIYLSH
+900 GNCEIYLYHS
-909 NPNIDLSGVTN
+909 PSTDLSNVTN
-920 PNLIGGGELV
+920 PNLIVMGQPV
-930 FSGTLSF
+930 FTGTLGF

-948 QGTFEYDGTSNL
+948 QGTFEYDGISNL
-960 CVTITRSSGVA
+960 CVVITKNNGVA
-971 VPSPRPFR
+971 IPTPRSFR
-979 QESTPDRIMTRWAT
+979 QENTPDRIVTRWAG
-993 RPNNYVSYGMGT
+993 RPNSNVSYSLGT
-1005 FDLDMRSNTRL
+1005 TNLNMRSNTRL
-1016 ITGGQDVFC
+1016 ITGGQDIYC
-1025 TGWATCIPPV
+1025 TGRATCIPPV
-1035 TLVDTSVTGIVKLL
+1035 TLVDTSVAGIVRLL
-1049 WIPGYHEASWDVD
+1049 WIPGYHETSWDVD
-1062 YRLAN
+1062 YRLVN
-1067 PADTGEWVNVAT
+1067 PTDTGEWVNVAT
-1079 ETTATEYLFS
+1079 ETTATEHLFS
-1089 IADLE
+1089 VADLE
-1094 PGSIYEYRVTANCT
+1094 PGSIYELRVTANCT
-1108 DTLLSSSVTITTPCI
+1108 DTLLSSSVTVTTPCI

-1136 PVGGGSVPA
+1136 PTGSNTVPA
-1145 DIHCWHHL
+1145 NIHCWHHL
-1153 NDVSFQHAHPVISS
+1153 NDATTYNGHPVISS

-1174 GLGFGVSASTYFCNY
+1174 GLGFGVSASMYYCNY

-1196 VDTSIDAINALYLNF
+1196 VDVSIDAINALYLNF
-1211 WARSSTRN
+1211 WAKSSTRN

-1231 PNDINTFQTVDSVF
+1231 PNDINTFQAVDSVF

-1263 SGNGQYIAIRANRPS
+1263 NGDGQYIAIRANRPS

-1292 YEPMCRRVDNIRFRD
+1292 YEPMCRRVGNIRFRD

-1322 ETAWELSI
+1322 ETAWELTI
-1330 GDSIYYITDTVFNI
+1330 GDSIYYLTDTVFNI

-1349 DSVYTVSIRAI
+1349 DTVYTVSIRAI

-1372 SFHTPCYLLSTL
+1372 SFHTPCYLLSNL

-1394 HYERPTTSYVE
+1394 YYSLHTTSYVE
-1405 AFPTCWRR
+1405 AFPTCWKR
-1413 VNDIPSNN
+1413 VNDLPSNN
-1421 NTNGRPYNRHNGT
+1421 SYNGRPYNRHNGT

-1446 LSYEYNNFFVVLP
+1446 LTTEYKNLYVVLP

-1466 NIRDLYLMFYARTM
+1466 NIRDLYLMFYARTL
-1480 GSNESIGSYI
+1480 SNSDIRGSYI
-1490 IGVMDHDGDTANFV
+1490 IGVMDHDGDTANFIPV
-1504 PIDTIT
+1504 DTVTPTID
-1510 ITYTAA
+1510 AA
-1516 LYTVSFANY
+1516 LYTVSFACYN
-1525 SGPGNYIAIRS
+1525 GTGNYVAIRGS
-1536 QRSNYEHEQL
+1536 IPSYGRELL

-1558 PVAHLRASSTDT
+1558 PVAHLRASCTDT

-1605 LASNTLYNYAVAAEC
+1605 LANNTLYNYAVAAEC
-1620 TGFNGLFQTG
+1620 TGLSSVFQTG
-1630 SIQTECP
+1630 SIQTECL

-1653 AYGYEEDINPC
+1653 EYGYEEDINPC

-1715 TELEVNFLIERPG
+1715 TGLEVNFLIERPG
-1728 SGVSPIPYSRL
+1728 SGVSPIPSSRL

-1752 YLPAASMEHSVPSHA
+1752 YLPAASMEFSTPSHA

-1796 VNYTGS
+1796 VNYMGS

-1842 RVTHVTADSVFATWD
+1842 RVTHVTDDSVFATWD
-1857 CGLHPCGADGNANP
+1857 CGLHPCGAYGNANP
-1871 DQWLVYVGAP
+1871 DQWLVFVGAP

-1894 DNNAFIGGLNPN
+1894 DNSASIGGLDPN
-1906 SDYELVVVASCGGSE
+1906 RDYELVVIAICGGSE
-1921 GYSSYPEPFHT
+1921 GYPSYPAPFHT
-1932 LCSPLAALPFVEDFE
+1932 LCGPLAALPFMEDFE
-1947 SVNGIPSYATY
+1947 SIEGIPSYDTY
-1958 SPENTLPECWLYY
+1958 SPENTLPDCWLYY
-1971 NDCYGRGPWVHNDA
+1971 NTCYGGGPWVHNDS

-1990 GTNAMRFHAPCS
+1990 GTNALRFQAPCP
-2002 SSDQLAIMPLTDSTR
+2002 SSDQLAIMPLTDSALF
-2017 YPVSSLQVSFWMRT
+2017 PVSSLQVSFWMRT
-2031 AHFYYNSFIVVGVM
+2031 AHFYYNSFIVVGVI

-2069 HHIVRLNRYFGP
+2069 HHTVRLNRYSGH

-2090 HDIPQTNRPYID
+2090 HDIPQSNRPYID

-2113 AEELRA
+2113 AEELHA

-2124 DSLTIAWSDTS
+2124 DSLIVAWSDTS

-2147 VDFIPGTSNRSGA
+2147 IDFIPGTSDRSGA
-2160 GGMVTVGCGEGEID
+2160 GGLVMVGCGEGQID
-2174 SSMLVRH
+2174 SSSLVRH
-2181 HTSLTLTGL
+2181 HSSLTLTGL
-2190 DSGTVY
+2190 ASGTVY

-2210 RHVAAATLA
+2210 RHLAASTLHSS
-2219 MPPDSLP
+2219 PHTLP
-2226 FSGGFSGDGSSGW
+2226 FSGGFDDDNSDGWTLTG
-2239 NLING
+2239 N
-2244 NQHNRWMVGNAT
+2244 NQHNRWVIGEAT

-2269 ASNNYSG
+2269 IHNNYSG
-2276 SASTVF
+2276 QASTVF
-2282 ASYALRFDTVGD
+2282 ATRALRFDSVGD
-2294 YAYGFDW
+2294 YLYSFDW
-2301 KCNGEVHFDYLR
+2301 RCNGEMHYDYLR
-2313 AAIVPAYTVL
+2313 AAIVPAYMVL
-2323 TPGHLSGFDE
+2323 TAGDLCGFDGI
-2333 NEVPEGGI
+2333 EVPEGGI
-2341 DLDNHNQLNLSTT
+2341 ALDNQSYLNQSTT
-2354 WQNQSGTFHIAT
+2354 WQNLAGSFHITT
-2366 PGNYLLVFMWH
+2366 PGNYLLVFLWH
-2377 NNLGGYHQTPAA
+2377 NNLGGYYQTPAA
-2389 IDNII
+2389 VDNINI
-2394 IEPSNGLLPRPFH
+2394 MLGGGALPPPSH
-2407 IVSVVASNAEYG
+2407 IVTVSVNNAEYG

-2427 YRGDTATLTATPHE
+2427 NHGDTATLVAMPRTGH
-2441 NYLFAQWN
+2441 LFSQWD
-2449 DGDTTNPRSL
+2449 DGDTTNPRNVV
-2459 IVTGDTS
+2459 VTSDTS
-2466 LMAIFQQAVSID
+2466 LTAIFLPVEGIGVVS
-2478 VAHLVDCKVYP
+2478 VDNWRIYP
-2489 NPTDGKVIVVTSDH
+2489 NPTSGELTVDAGTP
-2503 LVAAYLTDMLGRR
+2503 LAATHLTDMLGRR
-2516 EDLKFTAAGNG
+2516 QELTPTAVGAGV
-2527 DYFLDVTS
+2527 YSLDISTYP
-2535 CSPAVYLLTII
+2535 PATYLLTLI
-2546 TADGGRHTV
+2546 ASDGSEHTL
-2555 RLLKN
+2555 RLLK
-2560 NGK
+2560 K

>member
-1 MKRLLLPLVL
+1 MKRLLLPLFL
-11 MMVVQVAKAQS
+11 MMVAQVTKAQL
-22 GCDAISSLPYYND
+22 GCETISSLPYYND

-53 PGCWTRINDG
+53 PECWTRINDG
-63 SSSAYYP
+63 TSSAYYP

-76 ENVINGNKS
+76 ENVINGSKS

-90 YSSSN
+90 YG
-95 YARNEYAVL
+95 YANNEYAVL
-104 PAVETDLL
+104 PAVETNLL
-112 GPMANLHISFY
+112 GPISNLHISFY

-136 IVGVMDTPDDTS
+136 IVGVMDSPDDTS
-148 TFVPIDTVYLTLN
+148 TFVPVDTVYLTLN

-172 TGTGRYVAFRCPRI
+172 TDTGRYIAFRCPRI

-196 VYLTDQWCEPPANLS
+196 VYLTDQWCQPPANPTVT
-211 AIASHNEVSLN
+211 ASHNAVSLS

-235 NNNTVTGVTDTFY
+235 NSNIVAGVTDTFY
-248 TFTGLTENTVYEYAV
+248 TFSGLTENTEYEYAV
-263 ATECGGLNSP
+263 AAECGGETSP
-273 WLRGSIRTECHPLT
+273 WLRGSIRTECRPLSHV
-287 YDDLPY
+287 DLPY

-306 YDISP
+306 WDISP
-311 CWHKGDSRPTYNNYP
+311 CWRKGDSRPTVNYP

-354 QRVDDD
+354 PRVDDD
-360 VQVENLELDFLI
+360 VQVENLEFDFLI
-372 VRSTQTNTI
+372 IRSTQTNYI
-381 SRLIVGVVSD
+381 SRLVVGVVSD

-408 IDVSSEA
+408 IDVSNEA

-429 TGSGKYITFL
+429 SDSGKYITFL
-439 APQLSDSLPSST
+439 APQLPDSLPSST
-451 YNSFI
+451 NNSFI

-468 PTPQHVRITHITHN
+468 PSPQHVSITHTTHN
-482 NVSATWDGVEADSCL
+482 SVSVIWDGVVGSDSNL
-497 VLIGTPGADISTFTP
+497 VLIGTPGADISSFTLH
-512 YYVQGNSGT
+512 YVHGNSITVNGL
-521 FYSLTPNTDYIL
+521 SPNTEYEL
-533 MVQADCESGLSDPSY
+533 LVQADCREGLSDPSY
-548 PVRFHTLCSPLNTLP
+548 PVRFHTLCAPLATLP
-563 FMEDFESVVGID
+563 FMEDFESVNGID
-575 GNYSRVNNLPSCWLY
+575 GTYSRVNNLPPCWLY

-620 YSGVNSML
+620 YSGANSML

-639 LTDASTYPLSNLQVS
+639 LTDASAHPLFSLQVS
-654 FWTKSLRVNTSGRTA
+654 FWTKSLRVNNSGRTA

-674 VMSDPRDTSTFVP
+674 VMSDPSDTSTFVP
-687 IRRVTISGSML
+687 IRNVTVSGAML
-698 FERFTIGFANYDG
+698 FERFTIGFANYEG

-716 AFKSESSS
+716 ALKSESSN
-724 MFVFDDVVLEEIP
+724 MFVVDDIILEEIP
-737 NRCPSISAIDTIVTA
+737 NRCPPISAIHTIATA
-752 SAARLTWDFNTEFGT
+752 SAARLTWEFNTEFGT

-773 SYRNVED
+773 NYRNVED
-780 TTLTTV
+780 TFLTTV
-786 VTTVPEVLLTGL
+786 VTYEPEMLLTGL
-798 AADSSY
+798 APDSSY
-804 WVSVA
+804 WLSVT
-809 AECGGLNGGAD
+809 AECGGLNGDAD
-820 TIVIR
+820 TIVFR
-825 TQELPCISWDTI
+825 TQGLPCSSWDTI
-837 ARVVDTIVLGIPGT
+837 ARSADTLVLGNPGT
-851 ATSTMYPVYAGA
+851 ATNTQYPVCANA

-884 ITGIGFDYAD
+884 LTGIGFDYAD
-894 NQPYQL
+894 NQPYQI
-900 GNCAIYLSH
+900 GNCEIYLYHS
-909 NPNIDLSGVTN
+909 PSTDLSNVTN
-920 PNLIGGGELV
+920 PNLIVMGQPV
-930 FSGTLSF
+930 FTGTLGF

-948 QGTFEYDGTSNL
+948 QGTFEYDGISNL
-960 CVTITRSSGVA
+960 CVVITKNNGVA
-971 VPSPRPFR
+971 IPTPRSFR
-979 QESTPDRIMTRWAT
+979 QENTPDRIVTRWAG
-993 RPNNYVSYGMGT
+993 RPNRNVSYSLGT
-1005 FDLDMRSNTRL
+1005 TNLNMRSNTRL
-1016 ITGGQDVFC
+1016 ITGGQDIYC
-1025 TGWATCIPPV
+1025 TGRATCIPPV
-1035 TLVDTSVTGIVKLL
+1035 TLVDTSVTGIVRLL
-1049 WIPGYHEASWDVD
+1049 WIPGYREASWDVD
-1062 YRLAN
+1062 YRLVN

-1079 ETTATEYLFS
+1079 ETTATEHLFS

-1145 DIHCWHHL
+1145 NIHCWHHL

-1196 VDTSIDAINALYLNF
+1196 VDASIDAINALYLNF

-1231 PNDINTFQTVDSVF
+1231 PSDINTFQAVDSVF

-1263 SGNGQYIAIRANRPS
+1263 NGDGQYIAIRANRPS

-1307 VTTDSATVYWTRGGS
+1307 VTPDSATVYWTRGGS
-1322 ETAWELSI
+1322 ESAWELTI
-1330 GDSIYYITDTVFNI
+1330 GDSIYYLTDTLFNI

-1349 DSVYTVSIRAI
+1349 DTVYTVSIRAI

-1372 SFHTPCYLLSTL
+1372 SFHTPCYLLSNL

-1394 HYERPTTSYVE
+1394 YYSLHTTSYVE
-1405 AFPTCWRR
+1405 AFPTCWKR

-1434 SGIHGDNSMYWE
+1434 NGIHGDNSMYWE

-1459 PVDKGAY
+1459 PVDKSIY
-1466 NIRDLYLMFYARTM
+1466 NTSDLYLMFYARTM
-1480 GSNESIGSYI
+1480 GSSETSGSYI
-1490 IGVMDHDGDTANFV
+1490 IGVMDHDGDTANFIPV
-1504 PIDTIT
+1504 GTVTPTID
-1510 ITYTAA
+1510 AA
-1516 LYTVSFANY
+1516 LYTVSFACYN
-1525 SGPGNYIAIRS
+1525 GTGNYVAIRGS
-1536 QRSNYEHEQL
+1536 IPSYGRELL

-1558 PVAHLRASSTDT
+1558 PVAHLRASCTDT

-1605 LASNTLYNYAVAAEC
+1605 LANNTLYNYAVAAEC
-1620 TGFNGLFQTG
+1620 TGLSSVFQTG

-1653 AYGYEEDINPC
+1653 EYGYEEDINPC

-1670 PSRISSRPHATHT
+1670 PSRISSRPHATHM
-1683 YIGEDTVGFN
+1683 YVGEDTVGFN

-1708 LDTSIDI
+1708 LDSTIDI
-1715 TELEVNFLIERPG
+1715 TELEVNFLIKRPG

-1752 YLPAASMEHSVPSHA
+1752 YLPAASMEVSAPSHA

-1782 DEPVASLHSVTVRF
+1782 DEPVASLHSFTVRF
-1796 VNYTGS
+1796 VNYMGS

-1807 FYTPSPGSDT
+1807 FYAPSPESDT
-1817 LPSNGFDLDNIEL
+1817 LPSNSFALDNIEL
-1830 RLSRPCPTPEHV
+1830 RLSRSCPTPEHV
-1842 RVTHVTADSVFATWD
+1842 RVTHVTADSVYATWD
-1857 CGLHPCGADGNANP
+1857 CGLHPCGTAGNDNP

-1886 SVEPQIFY
+1886 SVAPLVFY

-1906 SDYELVVVASCGGSE
+1906 SDYELVVVASCGGAD
-1921 GYSSYPEPFHT
+1921 GYPSYPVSLHT
-1932 LCSPLAALPFVEDFE
+1932 LCGPLVTLPFVEDFE
-1947 SVNGIPSYATY
+1947 GVSGIPSYDTH
-1958 SPENTLPECWLYY
+1958 SPENTLPQCWLYY
-1971 NDCYGRGPWVHNDA
+1971 NNCYGGGPWVHNDA

-1990 GTNAMRFHAPCS
+1990 GTNALRFHAPCP
-2002 SSDQLAIMPLTDSTR
+2002 SSDQLAIMPLTDSSLF
-2017 YPVSSLQVSFWMRT
+2017 PVSSLQVSFWMRT
-2031 AHFYYNSFIVVGVM
+2031 AHFYYNSFIVVGVI

-2069 HHIVRLNRYFGP
+2069 HHTVRLNRYSGP

-2090 HDIPQTNRPYID
+2090 HDIPQSNRPYID

-2113 AEELRA
+2113 AEELHA

-2124 DSLTIAWSDTS
+2124 DSLIVAWSDTS

-2147 VDFIPGTSNRSGA
+2147 IDFIPGTSDRSGA
-2160 GGMVTVGCGEGEID
+2160 GGLVMVGCGEGQID
-2174 SSMLVRH
+2174 SSSLVRH
-2181 HTSLTLTGL
+2181 HSSLTLTGL
-2190 DSGTVY
+2190 ASGTVY

-2210 RHVAAATLA
+2210 RHLAASTLHSS
-2219 MPPDSLP
+2219 PHTLP
-2226 FSGGFSGDGSSGW
+2226 FSGGFDDDNSDGWTLTG
-2239 NLING
+2239 N
-2244 NQHNRWMVGNAT
+2244 NQHNRWVIGEAT

-2269 ASNNYSG
+2269 IHNNYSG
-2276 SASTVF
+2276 QASTVF
-2282 ASYALRFDTVGD
+2282 ATRALRFDSVGD
-2294 YAYGFDW
+2294 YLYSFDW
-2301 KCNGEVHFDYLR
+2301 RCNGEMHYDYLR
-2313 AAIVPAYTVL
+2313 AAIVPAYMVL
-2323 TPGHLSGFDE
+2323 TAGDLCGFDGI
-2333 NEVPEGGI
+2333 EVPEGGI
-2341 DLDNHNQLNLSTT
+2341 ALDNQSYLNQSTT
-2354 WQNQSGTFHIAT
+2354 WQNLAGSFHITT
-2366 PGNYLLVFMWH
+2366 PGNYLLVFLWH
-2377 NNLGGYHQTPAA
+2377 NNLGGYYQTPAA
-2389 IDNII
+2389 VDNINI
-2394 IEPSNGLLPRPFH
+2394 MLGGGALPPPSH
-2407 IVSVVASNAEYG
+2407 IVTVSVNNAEYG

-2427 YRGDTATLTATPHE
+2427 NHGDTATLVAMPRTGH
-2441 NYLFAQWN
+2441 LFSQWD
-2449 DGDTTNPRSL
+2449 DGDTTNPRNVV
-2459 IVTGDTS
+2459 VTSDTS
-2466 LMAIFQQAVSID
+2466 LTAIFLPVEGIGVVS
-2478 VAHLVDCKVYP
+2478 VDNWRIYP
-2489 NPTDGKVIVVTSDH
+2489 NPTSGELTVDAGTP
-2503 LVAAYLTDMLGRR
+2503 LAATHLTDMLGRR
-2516 EDLKFTAAGNG
+2516 QELTPTAVGAGV
-2527 DYFLDVTS
+2527 YSLDISTYP
-2535 CSPAVYLLTII
+2535 PATYLLTLI
-2546 TADGGRHTV
+2546 ASDGSEHTL
-2555 RLLKN
+2555 RLLK
-2560 NGK
+2560 K

>member
-1 MKRLLLPLVL
+1 MKRLLLPLFL
-11 MMVVQVAKAQS
+11 MMVAQVAKAQL
-22 GCDAISSLPYYND
+22 GCETISSLPYYND

-53 PGCWTRINDG
+53 PECWTRINDG
-63 SSSAYYP
+63 TSSAYYP

-76 ENVINGNKS
+76 ENVINGSKS

-90 YSSSN
+90 YG
-95 YARNEYAVL
+95 YANNEYAVL
-104 PAVETDLL
+104 PAVETNLL
-112 GPMANLHISFY
+112 GPISNLHISFY

-136 IVGVMDTPDDTS
+136 IVGVMDSPDDTS
-148 TFVPIDTVYLTLN
+148 TFVPVDTVYLTLN

-172 TGTGRYVAFRCPRI
+172 TDTGRYIAFRCPRI

-196 VYLTDQWCEPPANLS
+196 VYLTNQWCQPPANPTVT
-211 AIASHNEVSLN
+211 ASHNAVSLS

-235 NNNTVTGVTDTFY
+235 NSNIVAGVTDTFY
-248 TFTGLTENTVYEYAV
+248 TFSGLTENTEYEYAV
-263 ATECGGLNSP
+263 AAECGGETSP
-273 WLRGSIRTECHPLT
+273 WLRGSIRTECRPLS
-287 YDDLPY
+287 YVDLPY

-306 YDISP
+306 WDISP
-311 CWHKGDSRPTYNNYP
+311 CWRKGDSRPTVNYP

-354 QRVDDD
+354 PRVDDD
-360 VQVENLELDFLI
+360 VQVENLEFDFLI
-372 VRSTQTNTI
+372 IRSTQTNYI
-381 SRLIVGVVSD
+381 SRLVVGVVSD

-408 IDVSSEA
+408 IDVSNEA

-429 TGSGKYITFL
+429 SDSGKYITFL
-439 APQLSDSLPSST
+439 APQLPDSLPSST
-451 YNSFI
+451 NNSFI

-468 PTPQHVRITHITHN
+468 PSPQHVSITHTTHN
-482 NVSATWDGVEADSCL
+482 SVSVIWDGVVGSDSNL
-497 VLIGTPGADISTFTP
+497 VLIGTPGADISSFTLH
-512 YYVQGNSGT
+512 YVHGNSITVNGL
-521 FYSLTPNTDYIL
+521 SPNTEYEL
-533 MVQADCESGLSDPSY
+533 LVQADCREGLSDPSY
-548 PVRFHTLCSPLNTLP
+548 PVRFHTLCAPLATLP
-563 FMEDFESVVGID
+563 FMEDFESVNGID
-575 GNYSRVNNLPSCWLY
+575 GTYSRVNNLPPCWLY

-620 YSGVNSML
+620 YSGANSML

-639 LTDASTYPLSNLQVS
+639 LTDASAHPLSSLQVS
-654 FWTKSLRVNTSGRTA
+654 FWTKSLRVNNSGRTA

-674 VMSDPRDTSTFVP
+674 VMSDPSDTSTFVP
-687 IRRVTISGSML
+687 IRNVTVSGAML
-698 FERFTIGFANYDG
+698 FERFTIGFANYEG

-716 AFKSESSS
+716 ALKSESSN
-724 MFVFDDVVLEEIP
+724 MFVVDDIILEEIP
-737 NRCPSISAIDTIVTA
+737 NRCPPISAIHTIATA
-752 SAARLTWDFNTEFGT
+752 SAARLTWEFNTEFGT

-773 SYRNVED
+773 NYRNVED
-780 TTLTTV
+780 TFLTTV
-786 VTTVPEVLLTGL
+786 VTYEPEMLLTGL
-798 AADSSY
+798 APDSSY
-804 WVSVA
+804 WLSVT
-809 AECGGLNGGAD
+809 AECGGLNGDAD
-820 TIVIR
+820 TIVFR
-825 TQELPCISWDTI
+825 TQGLPCSSWDTI
-837 ARVVDTIVLGIPGT
+837 ARSADTLVLGNPGT
-851 ATSTMYPVYAGA
+851 ATNTQYPVCANA

-884 ITGIGFDYAD
+884 LTGIGFDYAD
-894 NQPYQL
+894 NQPYQI
-900 GNCAIYLSH
+900 GNCEIYLYHS
-909 NPNIDLSGVTN
+909 PSTDLSNVTN
-920 PNLIGGGELV
+920 PNLIVMGQPV
-930 FSGTLSF
+930 FTGTLGF

-948 QGTFEYDGTSNL
+948 QGTFEYDGISNL
-960 CVTITRSSGVA
+960 CVVITKNNGVA
-971 VPSPRPFR
+971 IPTPRSFR
-979 QESTPDRIMTRWAT
+979 QENTPDRIVTRWAG
-993 RPNNYVSYGMGT
+993 RPNRNVSYSLGT
-1005 FDLDMRSNTRL
+1005 TNLNMRSNTRL
-1016 ITGGQDVFC
+1016 ITGGQDIYC
-1025 TGWATCIPPV
+1025 TGRATCIPPV
-1035 TLVDTSVTGIVKLL
+1035 TLVDTSVAGIVRLL
-1049 WIPGYHEASWDVD
+1049 WIPGYHETSWDVD
-1062 YRLAN
+1062 YRLVN
-1067 PADTGEWVNVAT
+1067 PTDTGEWVNVAT
-1079 ETTATEYLFS
+1079 ETTATEHLFS
-1089 IADLE
+1089 VADLE
-1094 PGSIYEYRVTANCT
+1094 PGSIYELRVTANCT
-1108 DTLLSSSVTITTPCI
+1108 DTLLSSSVTVTTPCI

-1136 PVGGGSVPA
+1136 PTGSNTVPA
-1145 DIHCWHHL
+1145 NIHCWHHL
-1153 NDVSFQHAHPVISS
+1153 NDATTYNGHPVISS

-1174 GLGFGVSASTYFCNY
+1174 GLGFGVSASMYYCNY

-1196 VDTSIDAINALYLNF
+1196 VDVSIDAINALYLNF
-1211 WARSSTRN
+1211 WAKSSTRN

-1231 PNDINTFQTVDSVF
+1231 PNDINTFQAVDSVF

-1263 SGNGQYIAIRANRPS
+1263 NGDGQYIAIRANRPS

-1292 YEPMCRRVDNIRFRD
+1292 YEPMCRRVGNIRFRD

-1322 ETAWELSI
+1322 ETAWELTI
-1330 GDSIYYITDTVFNI
+1330 GDSIYYLTDTVFNI

-1349 DSVYTVSIRAI
+1349 DTVYTVSIRAI

-1372 SFHTPCYLLSTL
+1372 SFHTPCYLLSNL

-1394 HYERPTTSYVE
+1394 YYSLHTTSYVE
-1405 AFPTCWRR
+1405 AFPTCWKR
-1413 VNDIPSNN
+1413 VNDLPSNN
-1421 NTNGRPYNRHNGT
+1421 SYNGRPYNRHNGT

-1446 LSYEYNNFFVVLP
+1446 LTTEYKNLYVVLP

-1466 NIRDLYLMFYARTM
+1466 NIRDLYLMFYARTL
-1480 GSNESIGSYI
+1480 SNSDIRGSYI
-1490 IGVMDHDGDTANFV
+1490 IGVMDHDGDTANFIPV
-1504 PIDTIT
+1504 DTVTPTID
-1510 ITYTAA
+1510 AA
-1516 LYTVSFANY
+1516 LYTVSFACYN
-1525 SGPGNYIAIRS
+1525 GTGNYVAIRGS
-1536 QRSNYEHEQL
+1536 IPSYGRELL

-1558 PVAHLRASSTDT
+1558 PVAHLRASCTDT

-1605 LASNTLYNYAVAAEC
+1605 LANNTLYNYAVAAEC
-1620 TGFNGLFQTG
+1620 TGLSSVFQTG

-1653 AYGYEEDINPC
+1653 EYGYEEDINPC

-1715 TELEVNFLIERPG
+1715 TGLEVNFLIERPG
-1728 SGVSPIPYSRL
+1728 SGVSPIPSSRL

-1752 YLPAASMEHSVPSHA
+1752 YLPAASMEFSTPSHA

-1842 RVTHVTADSVFATWD
+1842 RVTHVTDDSVFATWD
-1857 CGLHPCGADGNANP
+1857 CGLHPCGAYGNANP

-1886 SVEPQIFY
+1886 SVAPLVFY

-1906 SDYELVVVASCGGSE
+1906 SDYELVVVASCGGAE
-1921 GYSSYPEPFHT
+1921 GYSSYPVSFHT
-1932 LCSPLAALPFVEDFE
+1932 LCGPLVTLPFVEDFE
-1947 SVNGIPSYATY
+1947 SVRGIPSYDTH
-1958 SPENTLPECWLYY
+1958 SPENTLPDCWLYY
-1971 NDCYGRGPWVHNDA
+1971 NTCYGGGPWVHNDS
-1985 TYAHG
+1985 TYVHG
-1990 GTNAMRFHAPCS
+1990 GTNALRFHAPCP
-2002 SSDQLAIMPLTDSTR
+2002 SSDQLAIMPLTDSTL

-2054 VAVDTARIVSLSDYS
+2054 VAVDTARIVSLNGYS
-2069 HHIVRLNRYFGP
+2069 RHTVRLDRYFGP

-2090 HDIPQTNRPYID
+2090 HDIPQSNRPYID

-2113 AEELRA
+2113 ADNLHA

-2147 VDFIPGTSNRSGA
+2147 IDFIPGTSDRSGA
-2160 GGMVTVGCGEGEID
+2160 GGLVMVGCGEGQID
-2174 SSMLVRH
+2174 SSSLVRH
-2181 HTSLTLTGL
+2181 HSSLTLTGL
-2190 DSGTVY
+2190 ASGTVY

-2210 RHVAAATLA
+2210 RHLAASTLHSS
-2219 MPPDSLP
+2219 PHTLP
-2226 FSGGFSGDGSSGW
+2226 FSGGFDDDNSDGWTLTG
-2239 NLING
+2239 N
-2244 NQHNRWMVGNAT
+2244 NQHNRWVIGEAT

-2269 ASNNYSG
+2269 IHNNYSG
-2276 SASTVF
+2276 QASTVF
-2282 ASYALRFDTVGD
+2282 ATRALRFDSVGD
-2294 YAYGFDW
+2294 YLYSFDW
-2301 KCNGEVHFDYLR
+2301 RCNGEMHYDYLR
-2313 AAIVPAYTVL
+2313 AAIVPAYMVL
-2323 TPGHLSGFDE
+2323 TAGDLCGFDGI
-2333 NEVPEGGI
+2333 EVPEGGI
-2341 DLDNHNQLNLSTT
+2341 ALDNQSYLNQSTT
-2354 WQNQSGTFHIAT
+2354 WQNLAGSFHITT
-2366 PGNYLLVFMWH
+2366 PGNYLLVFLWH
-2377 NNLGGYHQTPAA
+2377 NNLGGYYQTPAA
-2389 IDNII
+2389 VDNINI
-2394 IEPSNGLLPRPFH
+2394 MLGGGALPPPSH
-2407 IVSVVASNAEYG
+2407 IVTVSVNNAEYG

-2427 YRGDTATLTATPHE
+2427 NHGDTATLVAMPRTGH
-2441 NYLFAQWN
+2441 LFSQWD
-2449 DGDTTNPRSL
+2449 DGDTTNPRNVV
-2459 IVTGDTS
+2459 VTSDTS
-2466 LMAIFQQAVSID
+2466 LTAIFLPVEGIGVVS
-2478 VAHLVDCKVYP
+2478 VDNWRIYP
-2489 NPTDGKVIVVTSDH
+2489 NPTSGELTVDAGTQ
-2503 LVAAYLTDMLGRR
+2503 LAATHLTDMLGRR
-2516 EDLKFTAAGNG
+2516 QELTPTAVGAGV
-2527 DYFLDVTS
+2527 YSLDISTYP
-2535 CSPAVYLLTII
+2535 PATYLLTLI
-2546 TADGGRHTV
+2546 ASDGSEHTL
-2555 RLLKN
+2555 RLLK
-2560 NGK
+2560 K

>member
-1 MKRLLLPLVL
+1 MKRLLLPLL
-11 MMVVQVAKAQS
+11 LIMIAQAS
-22 GCDAISSLPYYND
+22 NAQTGCESISSLPYYNN

-53 PGCWTRINDG
+53 PECWTRINDG
-63 SSSAYYP
+63 TSSAYYP

-90 YSSSN
+90 YG
-95 YARNEYAVL
+95 YADNEYAVL
-104 PAVETDLL
+104 PAVETNLL
-112 GPMANLHISFY
+112 GPIANLHISFY
-123 AKGTVLSA
+123 AKGSVLSA

-136 IVGVMDTPDDTS
+136 IVGVMGSPDDTS
-148 TFVPIDTVYLTLN
+148 TFVPVDTVYLTLN

-172 TGTGRYVAFRCPRI
+172 TDTGRYIAFRCPRI

-196 VYLTDQWCEPPANLS
+196 VYLTNQWCEPPANLT
-211 AIASHNEVSLN
+211 ATASHNEVSLS

-235 NNNTVTGVTDTFY
+235 NNNTVVGVTDTFY
-248 TFTGLTENTVYEYAV
+248 TFAGLTDNTVYEYSV
-263 ATECGGLNSP
+263 AAECGGLNSP
-273 WLRGSIRTECHPLT
+273 WLRGSIRTECRPLSHV
-287 YDDLPY
+287 DLPY

-306 YDISP
+306 WDISP
-311 CWHKGDSRPTYNNYP
+311 CWRKGDSRPTVNYP

-354 QRVDDD
+354 QRVDNSVD
-360 VQVENLELDFLI
+360 VSDLELDFLI

-381 SRLIVGVVSD
+381 SRLIVGIVSD

-408 IDVSSEA
+408 IDVSNET
-415 INSIHPVAV
+415 INTIHPVAV

-439 APQLSDSLPSST
+439 APQLPDSLST
-451 YNSFI
+451 SISNSFI

-468 PTPQHVRITHITHN
+468 PTPQHVRVTHLSHN
-482 NVSATWDGVEADSCL
+482 SVSATWEGVGLADSNL

-512 YYVQGNSGT
+512 HYVHGNSITVNG
-521 FYSLTPNTDYIL
+521 LNPNTDYEL
-533 MVQADCESGLSDPSY
+533 LVEADCGSGLSDPSY
-548 PVRFHTLCSPLNTLP
+548 PVRFQTLCAPLNSLP
-563 FMEDFESVVGID
+563 FTEDFEGVVGID

-612 VYSDQSYV
+612 VYIDQSYV
-620 YSGVNSML
+620 YSGLNSML
-628 FNGMNQYAIMP
+628 FSGMNQYAIMP
-639 LTDASTYPLSNLQVS
+639 LTDASIYPLSSVQVS
-654 FWTKSLRVNTSGRTA
+654 FWTKSLRVNNSGRTA

-674 VMSDPRDTSTFVP
+674 VMSDPTDTSTFVP
-687 IRRVTISGSML
+687 IRNVTVSGSML

-737 NRCPSISAIDTIVTA
+737 NRCPPISAIHTIVTA
-752 SAARLTWDFNTEFGT
+752 SAARLTWDFKTEFGT

-773 SYRNVED
+773 NYRNVED
-780 TTLTTV
+780 STLTTV
-786 VTTVPEVLLTGL
+786 VTYEPELLITGL
-798 AADSSY
+798 APDSSY

-837 ARVVDTIVLGIPGT
+837 ARAVDTLVLGNPGT

-869 HLFLASEI
+869 HLFLAPEI

-884 ITGIGFDYAD
+884 LTGIGFDYAD
-894 NQPYQL
+894 NQPYQI

-909 NPNIDLSGVTN
+909 SPNTDLSGVTN
-920 PNLIGGGELV
+920 PNLIVGGQPL
-930 FSGTLSF
+930 FTGTLSF

-948 QGTFEYDGTSNL
+948 QGSFEYDGVSNL
-960 CVTITRSSGVA
+960 CVVITKNTGVA
-971 VPSPRPFR
+971 VPTPRSFR
-979 QESTPDRIMTRWAT
+979 QENTPDRIMTRWAG
-993 RPNNYVSYGMGT
+993 RPNRNVSYGMGT
-1005 FDLDMRSNTRL
+1005 TNLDMRSNTRF

-1025 TGWATCIPPV
+1025 TGRATCIPPV
-1035 TLVDTSVTGIVKLL
+1035 TLVDTSVTGIVRLL

-1062 YRLAN
+1062 YRLVN
-1067 PADTGEWVNVAT
+1067 PADTGEWVNIAT
-1079 ETTATEYLFS
+1079 ETTVTEHLFS

-1094 PGSIYEYRVTANCT
+1094 PGSIYEYRVTANCS

-1136 PVGGGSVPA
+1136 PTGGNTVPA

-1153 NDVSFQHAHPVISS
+1153 NDAGTYNGHPTISA
-1167 GAHTGNR
+1167 GHHTGNR
-1174 GLGFGVSASTYFCNY
+1174 GLGFGVSVAAQFCNY
-1189 QAIVLPP
+1189 QAIVLPQ
-1196 VDTSIDAINALYLNF
+1196 VDTSIDTINSLYLNF
-1211 WARSSTRN
+1211 WAKSSTRN

-1231 PNDINTFQTVDSVF
+1231 PNDIGTFQAVDSVF
-1245 IDPAIR
+1245 IDPAVR

-1263 SGNGQYIAIRANRPS
+1263 NGNGQYIAIRANRPS

-1292 YEPMCRRVDNIRFRD
+1292 YQPMCRRVGNIRFRD

-1322 ETAWELSI
+1322 ESAWELTI
-1330 GDSIYYITDTVFNI
+1330 GDSIYHLTDTLFNI

-1394 HYERPTTSYVE
+1394 YYDRPSISYVE
-1405 AFPTCWRR
+1405 AFPNCWRR
-1413 VNDIPSNN
+1413 LNNIPANN
-1421 NTNGRPYNRHNGT
+1421 SYNGRPYNRNNGT
-1434 SGIHGDNSMYWE
+1434 SGIHGNNSMYWE
-1446 LSYEYNNFFVVLP
+1446 LTTEYKNLYVVLP
-1459 PVDKGAY
+1459 PVDKSAY
-1466 NIRDLYLMFYARTM
+1466 NTHDLYLMFYARTL
-1480 GSNESIGSYI
+1480 SNSDMRGSYI
-1490 IGVMDHDGDTANFV
+1490 IGVMDHDGDTANFIPV
-1504 PIDTIT
+1504 DTIT
-1510 ITYTAA
+1510 PTIDVT
-1516 LYTVSFANY
+1516 LYTVNFANY
-1525 SGPGNYIAIRS
+1525 SGTGNYIAIRGS
-1536 QRSNYEHEQL
+1536 VPSYGRELL
-1546 LDDVVLTNQLCY
+1546 LDDIVLTNQLCY
-1558 PVAHLRASSTDT
+1558 PVAHLRASCTDT

-1583 FTAVLGNDTVRG
+1583 FTAVLGNDTVHG
-1595 ITDTFYTFHP
+1595 ITDTFYTFHS
-1605 LASNTLYNYAVAAEC
+1605 LANTTLYNYAVAAEC

-1637 PLTYDDL
+1637 PLTYGDL

-1670 PSRISSRPHATHT
+1670 PSHISSRPHATHT
-1683 YIGEDTVGFN
+1683 YIGDDTVGFN

-1715 TELEVNFLIERPG
+1715 TSLEVNFLIERPG
-1728 SGVSPIPYSRL
+1728 SGVTPIPSSRL
-1739 IVGVAEDVTWFSG
+1739 IVGVADDVTWFSG
-1752 YLPAASMEHSVPSHA
+1752 YLPAASMELSVPSHA

-1796 VNYTGS
+1796 DNYTGS

-1807 FYTPSPGSDT
+1807 FYTPSPESET
-1817 LPSNGFDLDNIEL
+1817 MASNGFDIDNIEL
-1830 RLSRPCPTPEHV
+1830 RLSMPCPTPEHV
-1842 RVTHVTADSVFATWD
+1842 RVTHVTADSLFATWD
-1857 CGLHPCGADGNANP
+1857 CGLHPCGADGNASP
-1871 DQWLVYVGAP
+1871 DRWLVYVGAP
-1881 GFDIG
+1881 GFDLG
-1886 SVEPQIFY
+1886 SVAPHIFS
-1894 DNNAFIGGLNPN
+1894 DNSAAIGGLNPN
-1906 SDYELVVVASCGGSE
+1906 RDYELVVVANCGGSE
-1921 GYSSYPEPFHT
+1921 GYSSYPVSFHT
-1932 LCSPLAALPFVEDFE
+1932 LCSPLATLPFMEDFE
-1947 SVNGIPSYATY
+1947 SVEGIPSYDTY
-1958 SPENTLPECWLYY
+1958 SPEHTLPACWLYY
-1971 NDCYGRGPWVHNDA
+1971 NTCYGGGPWVHNDA
-1985 TYAHG
+1985 IYAHR
-1990 GTNAMRFHAPCS
+1990 GTNALRFHAPCP
-2002 SSDQLAIMPLTDSTR
+2002 SSDQLAIMPLTDSTL

-2054 VAVDTARIVSLSDYS
+2054 VAVDTARIVSLGDYS
-2069 HHIVRLNRYFGP
+2069 HHTVRLNRYFGP

-2090 HDIPQTNRPYID
+2090 RDIPQSNRPYID

-2113 AEELRA
+2113 ADELHA

-2124 DSLTIAWSDTS
+2124 DSLTVAWSDTS

-2147 VDFIPGTSNRSGA
+2147 VDFIPGTSNRSEA
-2160 GGMVTVGCGEGEID
+2160 GGMLTVPCGEGEID

-2190 DSGTVY
+2190 ASGTVY
-2196 HIYVYP
+2196 YIYLYP
-2202 SCFDSVVA
+2202 GCLDSVVA
-2210 RHVAAATLA
+2210 QRVVAATLSVA
-2219 MPPDSLP
+2219 PDTLP
-2226 FSGGFSGDGSSGW
+2226 CSGGFDDDSDRWTLVNGD
-2239 NLING
+2239 
-2244 NQHNRWMVGNAT
+2244 QHNRWMIGSAT
-2256 GHPGRSLYISDNG
+2256 GHPGRSLYITDNG

-2282 ASYALRFDTVGD
+2282 ATYALRFDTVGR
-2294 YAYGFDW
+2294 YVCSFDW
-2301 KCNGEVHFDYLR
+2301 RCNGEVRYDYLR

-2323 TPGHLSGFDE
+2323 EPGNLGGFDE

-2341 DLDNHNQLNLSTT
+2341 ALDGRHGLVSSTA
-2354 WQNQSGTFHIAT
+2354 WQNRSDTILIAT

-2389 IDNII
+2389 IDNIS
-2394 IEPSNGLLPRPFH
+2394 IEPVSADPPIQRH
-2407 IVSVVASNAEYG
+2407 IVFVTVNDVEYG

-2427 YRGDTATLTATPHE
+2427 NHGDTATLMALPYEDCFFT
-2441 NYLFAQWN
+2441 QWN
-2449 DGDTTNPRSL
+2449 DGDTDNPRTL
-2459 IVTGDTS
+2459 IVTGDTA
-2466 LMAIFQQAVSID
+2466 LMAVFRQVEGVD
-2478 VAHLVDCKVYP
+2478 VVYLDDCTIYP
-2489 NPTDGKVIVVTSDH
+2489 NPTSGKVTIVTAAH
-2503 LVAAYLTDMLGRR
+2503 LVSALLTDMLGHC
-2516 EDLKFTAAGNG
+2516 EEMALTAIGAGC
-2527 DYFLDVTS
+2527 YTLDITS
-2535 CSPAVYLLTII
+2535 CRNAVYLLTII
-2546 TADGGRHTV
+2546 AADGSRHTV
-2555 RLLKN
+2555 RLLK
-2560 NGK
+2560 K

>member
-1 MKRLLLPLVL
+1 MKRLLLPLL
-11 MMVVQVAKAQS
+11 LMVVAQVAKAQS
-22 GCDAISSLPYYND
+22 GCETISSLPYYND

-53 PGCWTRINDG
+53 PECWTRINDG
-63 SSSAYYP
+63 TSSAYYP

-76 ENVINGNKS
+76 ENVINGSKS

-90 YSSSN
+90 YSSNN

-104 PAVETDLL
+104 PPVDSNLFSS
-112 GPMANLHISFY
+112 MADLHISFY
-123 AKGTVLSA
+123 AKGSVLSA

-136 IVGVMDTPDDTS
+136 IVGVMNTPDDTS
-148 TFVPIDTVYLTLN
+148 TFVPVDTVYLTLN

-186 PSQFGAFLDD
+186 PSQFSAFLDD
-196 VYLTDQWCEPPANLS
+196 VYLTNQWCQPPANLT
-211 AIASHNEVSLN
+211 ATASHNEVSLS

-248 TFTGLTENTVYEYAV
+248 TFTGLTENTVYNFTV
-263 ATECGGLNSP
+263 ASECGETTSP

-293 TEDFEAYSYGYHV
+293 TEDFEAYTYGYHV

-345 STAYEWAAL
+345 SSYYEWASL
-354 QRVDDD
+354 QRVDDSVD
-360 VQVENLELDFLI
+360 VSDLELDFLI
-372 VRSTQTNTI
+372 IRSTQTNTI
-381 SRLIVGVVSD
+381 SRLIVGIVSD

-408 IDVSSEA
+408 IDVSNET

-429 TGSGKYITFL
+429 TGGGKYITFL
-439 APQLSDSLPSST
+439 APQLPDSLPSST
-451 YNSFI
+451 YNSFL

-468 PTPQHVRITHITHN
+468 PTPQHVSITHTTHN
-482 NVSATWDGVEADSCL
+482 SVSATWDGVDQADSSL
-497 VLIGTPGADISTFTP
+497 VLIGVPGADISTFSSH
-512 YYVQGNSGT
+512 YAYGNSITVNGL
-521 FYSLTPNTDYIL
+521 SPNTEYEL
-533 MVQADCESGLSDPSY
+533 LVQAYCREGLSDPSY
-548 PVRFHTLCSPLNTLP
+548 PVRFHTLCTPLATLP
-563 FMEDFESVVGID
+563 FMEDFESVNGID
-575 GNYSRVNNLPSCWLY
+575 GTYSRVNNLPPCWLY

-620 YSGVNSML
+620 YSGANSML
-628 FNGMNQYAIMP
+628 FNGRNQYAIMP
-639 LTDASTYPLSNLQVS
+639 LTNASAHPLSSLQVS
-654 FWTKSLRVNTSGRTA
+654 FWTKSLRVNNSGRTA

-687 IRRVTISGSML
+687 IRNVTVSGSML

-716 AFKSESSS
+716 ALKSESSN
-724 MFVFDDVVLEEIP
+724 MFVVDDIVLEEIP
-737 NRCPSISAIDTIVTA
+737 NRCPPISAIHTIATA
-752 SAARLTWDFNTEFGT
+752 SAARLTWELNTEFGT

-773 SYRNVED
+773 NYRNVED
-780 TTLTTV
+780 TSLTTV
-786 VTTVPEVLLTGL
+786 VTYEPELLLTGL
-798 AADSSY
+798 APDSSY
-804 WVSVA
+804 WLSVT

-820 TIVIR
+820 TIVFS
-825 TQELPCISWDTI
+825 TQELPCSSWDTI
-837 ARVVDTIVLGIPGT
+837 ARSADTLVLGIPGT
-851 ATSTMYPVYAGA
+851 ATSTQYPVLANA

-894 NQPYQL
+894 SQPYQI
-900 GNCAIYLSH
+900 GNCEIYLSH
-909 NPNIDLSGVTN
+909 APYDTLSTAAN
-920 PNLIGGGELV
+920 PNLIATGQPV
-930 FSGTLSF
+930 FTGTLGF

-948 QGTFEYDGTSNL
+948 QDSFEYDGTSNL
-960 CVTITRSSGVA
+960 IVTITKNNGVA
-971 VPSPRPFR
+971 IPTPRSFR
-979 QESTPDRIMTRWAT
+979 QQNTPDRIVTRWAG
-993 RPNNYVSYGMGT
+993 RPNRNVSYSMGT
-1005 FDLDMRSNTRL
+1005 TNLNMRSNTRL
-1016 ITGGQDVFC
+1016 ITGGQDIYC
-1025 TGWATCIPPV
+1025 TGRATCIPPV
-1035 TLVDTSVTGIVKLL
+1035 TLVDTSVTGIVRLL

-1062 YRLAN
+1062 YRITN

-1079 ETTATEYLFS
+1079 ETTATEHLVS

-1094 PGSIYEYRVTANCT
+1094 PGTIYEYRVTANCT
-1108 DTLLSSSVTITTPCI
+1108 DTLLSSSVTVTTPCL

-1136 PVGGGSVPA
+1136 PTGGSSVPA

-1153 NDVSFQHAHPVISS
+1153 NDAGIYNGHPTITS

-1174 GLGFGVSASTYFCNY
+1174 GLGFGVSVGTYFSNY

-1196 VDTSIDAINALYLNF
+1196 VDINTDAINALYLNF
-1211 WARSSTRN
+1211 WAQSSTRN
-1219 DDPVLIVGVMTN
+1219 EVPVLLVGVMTD
-1231 PNDINTFQTVDSVF
+1231 PNDINTFQAVDSVF
-1245 IDPAIR
+1245 IDPSIR

-1263 SGNGQYIAIRANRPS
+1263 DGNGQYIAIRANRPS
-1278 LADWTATIDDITIG
+1278 LADWSATIDDITVS
-1292 YEPMCRRVDNIRFRD
+1292 YEPMCRRVANIRFRD
-1307 VTTDSATVYWTRGGS
+1307 VTPDSAIVYWTRGGS
-1322 ETAWELSI
+1322 ESAWELTI
-1330 GDSIYYITDTVFNI
+1330 GDSIHYLTDTSFNI
-1344 HGLEA
+1344 HGLA
-1349 DSVYTVSIRAI
+1349 PDSVYTVSIRAI

-1394 HYERPTTSYVE
+1394 HYSLHNTSYIE
-1405 AFPTCWRR
+1405 AFPACWRR
-1413 VNDIPSNN
+1413 LNNIPANN

-1434 SGIHGDNSMYWE
+1434 NGIHGDNSMYWE

-1480 GSNESIGSYI
+1480 GSNETRGSYI

-1504 PIDTIT
+1504 PVDTIT
-1510 ITYTAA
+1510 ATYTAA

-1525 SGPGNYIAIRS
+1525 SGTGNYIAIRS
-1536 QRSNYEHEQL
+1536 QRSNYAHEQL

-1558 PVAHLRASSTDT
+1558 PISHLRASCTDT
-1570 SVTLVWSPEGNNS
+1570 SITLVWSPEGNNS
-1583 FTAVLGNDTVRG
+1583 FTAVLGGDTVRG

-1605 LASNTLYNYAVAAEC
+1605 LAGNTLYNYAVAAEC
-1620 TGFNGLFQTG
+1620 IGFTGLFQTG

-1637 PLTYDDL
+1637 PLTYGDL

-1670 PSRISSRPHATHT
+1670 PSHISSRPHATHT
-1683 YIGEDTVGFN
+1683 YIGDDTVGFN

-1699 NYRWAALPR
+1699 YYRWAALPR

-1715 TELEVNFLIERPG
+1715 TSLEVNFLIERPG
-1728 SGVSPIPYSRL
+1728 SGVTPIPSSRL
-1739 IVGVAEDVTWFSG
+1739 IVGVADDVTWFSG
-1752 YLPAASMEHSVPSHA
+1752 YLPAASMELSVPSHA

-1842 RVTHVTADSVFATWD
+1842 RVTRTTADSVYATWD
-1857 CGLHPCGADGNANP
+1857 CGLHPCGTAGNDNP

-1886 SVEPQIFY
+1886 SVAPLVFY

-1906 SDYELVVVASCGGSE
+1906 SDYELVVVASCGGAE
-1921 GYSSYPEPFHT
+1921 GYPSYPVSLHT
-1932 LCSPLAALPFVEDFE
+1932 LCGPLVTLPFVEDFE
-1947 SVNGIPSYATY
+1947 GVSGIPSYDTH
-1958 SPENTLPECWLYY
+1958 SPENTLPQCWLYY
-1971 NDCYGRGPWVHNDA
+1971 NNCYGGGPWVHNDA

-1990 GTNAMRFHAPCS
+1990 GTNALRFHAPCP
-2002 SSDQLAIMPLTDSTR
+2002 SSDQLAIMPLTDSSLF
-2017 YPVSSLQVSFWMRT
+2017 PVSSLQVSFWMRT
-2031 AHFYYNSFIVVGVM
+2031 AHFYYNSFIVVGVI

-2054 VAVDTARIVSLSDYS
+2054 VAVDTARIVSINGYS
-2069 HHIVRLNRYFGP
+2069 HHTVRLDRYFGP

-2090 HDIPQTNRPYID
+2090 HDIPQSNRPYID

-2113 AEELRA
+2113 ADNLHA

-2124 DSLTIAWSDTS
+2124 DSLTVAWNDTS

-2147 VDFIPGTSNRSGA
+2147 VDFIPGTSGRSGA
-2160 GGMVTVGCGEGEID
+2160 GGMVTVACGEGQID
-2174 SSMLVRH
+2174 SSSLVRH

-2190 DSGTVY
+2190 ASGIVY

-2210 RHVAAATLA
+2210 RHLAASTLHSS
-2219 MPPDSLP
+2219 PHTLP
-2226 FSGGFSGDGSSGW
+2226 FSGGFDDDNADGWALSGND
-2239 NLING
+2239 
-2244 NQHNRWMVGNAT
+2244 QHNRWVIGEAT

-2269 ASNNYSG
+2269 IHNNYSG
-2276 SASTVF
+2276 QASTVF
-2282 ASYALRFDTVGD
+2282 ATHALRFDSVGD
-2294 YAYGFDW
+2294 YLYSFDW
-2301 KCNGEVHFDYLR
+2301 KCNGEMHYDYLR

-2323 TPGHLSGFDE
+2323 TAGNLCGFDDI
-2333 NEVPEGGI
+2333 EVPEGGI
-2341 DLDNHNQLNLSTT
+2341 ALDSQSYMNQSTT
-2354 WQNQSGTFHIAT
+2354 WQNLAGSFHIAT
-2366 PGNYLLVFMWH
+2366 PGNYLLVFLWH
-2377 NNLGGYHQTPAA
+2377 NNLGGYYQTPAA
-2389 IDNII
+2389 VDNINI
-2394 IEPSNGLLPRPFH
+2394 MLGGGTLPPPSH
-2407 IVSVVASNAEYG
+2407 IVTVSVNNAEYG

-2427 YRGDTATLTATPHE
+2427 NHGDTATLMALPYEDCFFT
-2441 NYLFAQWN
+2441 QWN
-2449 DGDTTNPRSL
+2449 DGDTDNPRTL
-2459 IVTGDTS
+2459 IVTGDTV
-2466 LMAIFQQAVSID
+2466 LMASFRQAESVD
-2478 VAHLVDCKVYP
+2478 VVHLDDCTIYP
-2489 NPTDGKVIVVTSDH
+2489 NPTSGKVTIVTAAH
-2503 LVAAYLTDMLGRR
+2503 LVSALLTDMLGHC
-2516 EDLKFTAAGNG
+2516 EEMALTAIGASC
-2527 DYFLDVTS
+2527 YTLDITS
-2535 CSPAVYLLTII
+2535 CRNAVYLLTVIA
-2546 TADGGRHTV
+2546 ADGSRHTV
-2555 RLLKN
+2555 RLLK
-2560 NGK
+2560 K

>member
-1 MKRLLLPLVL
+1 MKRLLLPLFL
-11 MMVVQVAKAQS
+11 MMVAQVAKAQL
-22 GCDAISSLPYYND
+22 GCETISSLPYYND

-53 PGCWTRINDG
+53 PECWTRINDG
-63 SSSAYYP
+63 TSSAYYP

-76 ENVINGNKS
+76 ENVINGSKS

-90 YSSSN
+90 YG
-95 YARNEYAVL
+95 YANNEYAVL
-104 PAVETDLL
+104 PAVETNLL
-112 GPMANLHISFY
+112 GPISNLHISFY

-136 IVGVMDTPDDTS
+136 IVGVMDSPDDTS
-148 TFVPIDTVYLTLN
+148 TFVPVDTVYLTLN

-172 TGTGRYVAFRCPRI
+172 TDTGRYIAFRCPRI

-196 VYLTDQWCEPPANLS
+196 VYLTNQWCQPPANPTVT
-211 AIASHNEVSLN
+211 ASHNAVSLS

-235 NNNTVTGVTDTFY
+235 NSNIVAGVTDTFY
-248 TFTGLTENTVYEYAV
+248 TFSGLTENTEYEYAV
-263 ATECGGLNSP
+263 AAECGGETSP
-273 WLRGSIRTECHPLT
+273 WLRGSIRTECRPLS
-287 YDDLPY
+287 YVDLPY

-306 YDISP
+306 WDISP
-311 CWHKGDSRPTYNNYP
+311 CWRKGDSRPTVNYP

-354 QRVDDD
+354 PRVDDD
-360 VQVENLELDFLI
+360 VQVENLEFDFLI
-372 VRSTQTNTI
+372 IRSTQTNYI
-381 SRLIVGVVSD
+381 SRLVVGVVSD

-408 IDVSSEA
+408 IDVSNEA

-429 TGSGKYITFL
+429 SDSGKYITFL
-439 APQLSDSLPSST
+439 APQLPDSLPSST
-451 YNSFI
+451 NNSFI

-468 PTPQHVRITHITHN
+468 PSPQHVSITHTTHN
-482 NVSATWDGVEADSCL
+482 SVSVIWDGVVGSDSNL
-497 VLIGTPGADISTFTP
+497 VLIGTPGADISSFTLH
-512 YYVQGNSGT
+512 YVHGNSITVNGL
-521 FYSLTPNTDYIL
+521 SPNTEYEL
-533 MVQADCESGLSDPSY
+533 LVQADCREGLSDPSY
-548 PVRFHTLCSPLNTLP
+548 PVRFHTLCAPLATLP
-563 FMEDFESVVGID
+563 FMEDFESVNGID
-575 GNYSRVNNLPSCWLY
+575 GTYSRVNNLPPCWLY

-620 YSGVNSML
+620 YSGANSML

-639 LTDASTYPLSNLQVS
+639 LTDASAHPLSSLQVS
-654 FWTKSLRVNTSGRTA
+654 FWTKSLRVNNSGRTA

-674 VMSDPRDTSTFVP
+674 VMSDPSDTSTFVP
-687 IRRVTISGSML
+687 IRNVTVSGAML
-698 FERFTIGFANYDG
+698 FERFTIGFANYEG

-716 AFKSESSS
+716 ALKSESSN
-724 MFVFDDVVLEEIP
+724 MFVVDDIILEEIP
-737 NRCPSISAIDTIVTA
+737 NRCPPISAIHTIATA
-752 SAARLTWDFNTEFGT
+752 SAARLTWEFNTEFGT

-773 SYRNVED
+773 NYRNVED
-780 TTLTTV
+780 TFLTTV
-786 VTTVPEVLLTGL
+786 VTYEPEMLLTGL
-798 AADSSY
+798 APDSSY
-804 WVSVA
+804 WLSVT
-809 AECGGLNGGAD
+809 AECGGLNGDAD
-820 TIVIR
+820 TIVFR
-825 TQELPCISWDTI
+825 TQGLPCSSWDTI
-837 ARVVDTIVLGIPGT
+837 ARSADTLVLGNPGT
-851 ATSTMYPVYAGA
+851 ATNTQYPVCANA

-884 ITGIGFDYAD
+884 LTGIGFDYAD
-894 NQPYQL
+894 NQPYQI
-900 GNCAIYLSH
+900 GNCEIYLYHS
-909 NPNIDLSGVTN
+909 PSTDLSNVTN
-920 PNLIGGGELV
+920 PNLIVMGQPV
-930 FSGTLSF
+930 FTGTLGF

-948 QGTFEYDGTSNL
+948 QGTFEYDGISNL
-960 CVTITRSSGVA
+960 CVVITKNNGVA
-971 VPSPRPFR
+971 IPTPRSFR
-979 QESTPDRIMTRWAT
+979 QENTPDRIVTRWAG
-993 RPNNYVSYGMGT
+993 RPNRNVSYSLGT
-1005 FDLDMRSNTRL
+1005 TNLNMRSNTRL
-1016 ITGGQDVFC
+1016 ITGGQDIYC
-1025 TGWATCIPPV
+1025 TGRATCIPPV
-1035 TLVDTSVTGIVKLL
+1035 TLVDTSVAGIVRLL
-1049 WIPGYHEASWDVD
+1049 WIPGYHETSWDVD
-1062 YRLAN
+1062 YRLVN
-1067 PADTGEWVNVAT
+1067 PTDTGEWVNVAT
-1079 ETTATEYLFS
+1079 ETTATEHLFS
-1089 IADLE
+1089 VADLE
-1094 PGSIYEYRVTANCT
+1094 PGSIYELRVTANCT
-1108 DTLLSSSVTITTPCI
+1108 DTLLSSSVTVTTPCI

-1136 PVGGGSVPA
+1136 PTGSNTVPA
-1145 DIHCWHHL
+1145 NIHCWHHL
-1153 NDVSFQHAHPVISS
+1153 NDATTYNGHPVISS

-1174 GLGFGVSASTYFCNY
+1174 GLGFGVSASMYYCNY

-1196 VDTSIDAINALYLNF
+1196 VDVSIDAINALYLNF
-1211 WARSSTRN
+1211 WAKSSTRN

-1231 PNDINTFQTVDSVF
+1231 PNDINTFQAVDSVF

-1263 SGNGQYIAIRANRPS
+1263 NGDGQYIAIRANRPS

-1292 YEPMCRRVDNIRFRD
+1292 YEPMCRRVGNIRFRD

-1322 ETAWELSI
+1322 ETAWELTI
-1330 GDSIYYITDTVFNI
+1330 GDSIYYLTDTVFNI

-1349 DSVYTVSIRAI
+1349 DTVYTVSIRAI

-1372 SFHTPCYLLSTL
+1372 SFHTPCYLLSNL

-1394 HYERPTTSYVE
+1394 YYSLHTTSYVE
-1405 AFPTCWRR
+1405 AFPTCWKR
-1413 VNDIPSNN
+1413 VNDLPSNN
-1421 NTNGRPYNRHNGT
+1421 SYNGRPYNRHNGT

-1446 LSYEYNNFFVVLP
+1446 LTTEYKNLYVVLP

-1466 NIRDLYLMFYARTM
+1466 NIRDLYLMFYARTL
-1480 GSNESIGSYI
+1480 SNSDIRGSYI
-1490 IGVMDHDGDTANFV
+1490 IGVMDHDGDTANFIPV
-1504 PIDTIT
+1504 DTVTPTID
-1510 ITYTAA
+1510 AA
-1516 LYTVSFANY
+1516 LYTVSFACYN
-1525 SGPGNYIAIRS
+1525 GTGNYVAIRGS
-1536 QRSNYEHEQL
+1536 IPSYGRELL

-1558 PVAHLRASSTDT
+1558 PVAHLRASCTDT

-1605 LASNTLYNYAVAAEC
+1605 LANNTLYNYAVAAEC
-1620 TGFNGLFQTG
+1620 TGLSSVFQTG

-1653 AYGYEEDINPC
+1653 EYGYEEDINPC

-1715 TELEVNFLIERPG
+1715 TGLEVNFLIERPG
-1728 SGVSPIPYSRL
+1728 SGVSPIPSSRL

-1752 YLPAASMEHSVPSHA
+1752 YLPAASMEFSTPSHA

-1842 RVTHVTADSVFATWD
+1842 RVTHVTDDSVFATWD
-1857 CGLHPCGADGNANP
+1857 CGLHPCGAYGNANP

-1886 SVEPQIFY
+1886 SVAPLVFY

-1906 SDYELVVVASCGGSE
+1906 SDYELVVVASCGGAE
-1921 GYSSYPEPFHT
+1921 GYSSYPVSFHT
-1932 LCSPLAALPFVEDFE
+1932 LCGPLVTLPFVEDFE
-1947 SVNGIPSYATY
+1947 SVRGIPSYDTH
-1958 SPENTLPECWLYY
+1958 SPENTLPDCWLYY
-1971 NDCYGRGPWVHNDA
+1971 NTCYGGGPWVHNDS
-1985 TYAHG
+1985 TYVHG
-1990 GTNAMRFHAPCS
+1990 GTNALRFHAPCP
-2002 SSDQLAIMPLTDSTR
+2002 SSDQLAIMPLTDSTL

-2054 VAVDTARIVSLSDYS
+2054 VAVDTARIVSLNGYS
-2069 HHIVRLNRYFGP
+2069 RHTVRLDRYFGP

-2090 HDIPQTNRPYID
+2090 HDIPQSNRPYID

-2113 AEELRA
+2113 ADNLHA

-2147 VDFIPGTSNRSGA
+2147 IDFIPGTSDRSGA
-2160 GGMVTVGCGEGEID
+2160 GGLVMVGCGEGQID
-2174 SSMLVRH
+2174 SSSLVRH
-2181 HTSLTLTGL
+2181 HSSLTLTGL
-2190 DSGTVY
+2190 ASGTVY

-2210 RHVAAATLA
+2210 RHLAASTLHSS
-2219 MPPDSLP
+2219 PHTLP
-2226 FSGGFSGDGSSGW
+2226 FSGGFDDDDNSDGWTLTG
-2239 NLING
+2239 N
-2244 NQHNRWMVGNAT
+2244 NQHNRWVIGEAT

-2269 ASNNYSG
+2269 IHNNYSG
-2276 SASTVF
+2276 QASTVF
-2282 ASYALRFDTVGD
+2282 ATRALRFDSVGD
-2294 YAYGFDW
+2294 YLYSFDW
-2301 KCNGEVHFDYLR
+2301 RCNGEMHYDYLR
-2313 AAIVPAYTVL
+2313 AAIVPAYMVL
-2323 TPGHLSGFDE
+2323 TAGDLCGFDGI
-2333 NEVPEGGI
+2333 EVPEGGI
-2341 DLDNHNQLNLSTT
+2341 ALDNQSYLNQSTT
-2354 WQNQSGTFHIAT
+2354 WQNLAGSFHITT
-2366 PGNYLLVFMWH
+2366 PGNYLLVFLWH
-2377 NNLGGYHQTPAA
+2377 NNLGGYYQTPAA
-2389 IDNII
+2389 VDNINI
-2394 IEPSNGLLPRPFH
+2394 MLGGGALPPPSH
-2407 IVSVVASNAEYG
+2407 IVTVSVNNAEYG

-2427 YRGDTATLTATPHE
+2427 NHGDTATLVAMPRTGH
-2441 NYLFAQWN
+2441 LFSQWD
-2449 DGDTTNPRSL
+2449 DGDTTNPRNVV
-2459 IVTGDTS
+2459 VTSDTS
-2466 LMAIFQQAVSID
+2466 LTAIFLPVEGIGVVS
-2478 VAHLVDCKVYP
+2478 VDNWRIYP
-2489 NPTDGKVIVVTSDH
+2489 NPTSGELTVDAGTQ
-2503 LVAAYLTDMLGRR
+2503 LAATHLTDMLGRR
-2516 EDLKFTAAGNG
+2516 QELTPTAVGAGV
-2527 DYFLDVTS
+2527 YSLDISTYP
-2535 CSPAVYLLTII
+2535 PATYLLTLI
-2546 TADGGRHTV
+2546 ASDGSEHTL
-2555 RLLKN
+2555 RLLK
-2560 NGK
+2560 K